1 MNPAAP
7 NNTAAPPR
15 KFDRPAPRSG
25 RPLSAW
31 RSSVLAPVA
40 AGIATLC
47 AATSVTSVVSG
58 LAWFGYLF
66 VAVLLIAATGLALR
80 SLQVPTVLVGLGQ
93 LIVLLFLITGA
104 FTTHGFLQV
113 IPGPEA
119 FGEIGT
125 TLSAAAEQIRVGLP
139 PVEGS
144 QPILCLVTIL
154 VGLVAV
160 LVDTLTV
167 SAAAPAA
174 TGLVLLCVYAVP
186 AALSEEM
193 LPWWTFLLGGAAF
206 AALLAVDGNHRHRRW
221 RTREAPGR
229 SGKPGVLS
237 APVAVVCAAIV
248 LGLFGGAITW
258 VGTVG
263 RIPFGEG
270 GNGPGAGSGG
280 FGIQPF
286 TELRGMLD
294 QGTNRELFKVRGLG
308 TDRRL
313 LRAMTLDTY
322 YPNKGWGLHDEGRS
336 QQGVPVG
343 PQLPAAPGD
352 DGSGAARKIDVE
364 PTSWRDN
371 WLPVYGAPRLI
382 DGAAN
387 GYLYDQISGT
397 VFTTRSEAP
406 PSYTEYASLRE
417 PTAPELRV
425 TPRVDDLPPRY
436 TEIARVDDRVSAKT
450 QQLVAGSSND
460 FDRATAIWRY
470 FTAQNGFVYDTKTA
484 PANDADALAD
494 FILNGKRGFCE
505 QFASAMAVMLRVA
518 GIPSRVAIGFTPGV
532 QVNDYLSISTQDAH
546 AWVEAYFGGKG
557 WVTFDPTPL
566 SDGRGIT
573 PSYLQ
578 AGAQDGN
585 QPDDTQVAP
594 STVQS
599 SAPPT
604 GVPRDAG
611 QNAQTPQGA
620 KEATGSDDWLMNF
633 ALFLAALGA
642 VALFVAS
649 LLRGLLDRGR
659 LNARRSAPRDL
670 ESIPP
675 PETEPAAGDRSEGAL
690 LVRAPAPVTAPS
702 RLQALLGWLPLLAV
716 GCWIAALGFL
726 AATVAWWL
734 GVLVVLVLLLFA
746 GPAMIR
752 EAVRR
757 RRLQR
762 ILRQQSGAADAAWD
776 ELRAE
781 CADRGL
787 PIPTSDTV
795 RVASQKLAAKH
806 HLDDEGREGLRTVIG
821 VLERSWYG
829 EDDAPQPEL
838 RPAFESLRRS
848 LRRNAPMSWKGRLF
862 PRSVFRNRD

>member
-1 MNPAAP
+1 MS
-7 NNTAAPPR
+7 TAAPPR
-15 KFDRPAPRSG
+15 KFDRPAPRPE

-66 VAVLLIAATGLALR
+66 VAVLLIGAAGLALR
-80 SLQVPTVLVGLGQ
+80 SLQAPTVLVGFGQ
-93 LIVLLFLITGA
+93 LLVLLFLITGA
-104 FTTHGFLQV
+104 FTTHGILQV

-119 FGEIGT
+119 FSEIGT
-125 TLSAAAEQIRVGLP
+125 TLSSAAEQIRVGLP

-154 VGLVAV
+154 IGLVAV

-167 SAAAPAA
+167 AAAAPAA

-206 AALLAVDGNHRHRRW
+206 AGLLAVDGNHRHRRW

-248 LGLFGGAITW
+248 LGLLGGAISW
-258 VGTVG
+258 VGTIG
-263 RIPFGEG
+263 RMPFGEG
-270 GNGPGAGSGG
+270 GNGPGAGAGG

-294 QGTNRELFKVRGLG
+294 QGSNRELFKVRGLG

-343 PQLPAAPGD
+343 PQLPPAPGD
-352 DGSGAARKIDVE
+352 DGTGTARRIDVE
-364 PTSWRDN
+364 PASWRDN
-371 WLPVYGAPRLI
+371 WLPVYGAPRVI
-382 DGAAN
+382 DGAGT

-406 PSYTEYASLRE
+406 PAYTEYASLRE
-417 PTAPELRV
+417 PTAAELRV

-436 TEIARVDDRVSAKT
+436 TQLDRVDDRVRAKT
-450 QQLVAGSSND
+450 EQLIAGASND

-470 FTAQNGFVYDTKTA
+470 FTAQQGFVYDTKTA

-505 QFASAMAVMLRVA
+505 QFASAMGVMLRVA

-532 QVNDYLSISTQDAH
+532 QVNDYLSITTQDAH
-546 AWVEAYFGGKG
+546 AWVEAYFGDKG

-578 AGAQDGN
+578 AGPQNGN

-599 SAPPT
+599 SAAPT
-604 GVPRDAG
+604 GVPRD
-611 QNAQTPQGA
+611 NEPNLPAQAA
-620 KEATGSDDWLMNF
+620 KDTSSGDDWLF
-633 ALFLAALGA
+633 DVAVALAALGA
-642 VALFVAS
+642 VALAAAA
-649 LLRGLLDRGR
+649 LLRRLLDRGR
-659 LNARRSAPRDL
+659 PRPGDGAPA
-670 ESIPP
+670 PG
-675 PETEPAAGDRSEGAL
+675 PADGDRSEGSL
-690 LVRAPAPVTAPS
+690 LVRAPAPVAAPS
-702 RLQALLGWLPLLAV
+702 RFQALAGWLPLLAV
-716 GCWIAALGFL
+716 ALWITALGLL
-726 AATVAWWL
+726 AASVVWWL
-734 GVLVVLVLLLFA
+734 GLLVVVLQLLLA
-746 GPAMIR
+746 GPALAR
-752 EAVRR
+752 EVVRR

-762 ILRQQSGAADAAWD
+762 IVQHQPGASDAAWA

-787 PIPTSDTV
+787 PIPSSDTV
-795 RVASQKLAAKH
+795 RVAGQKLAAKH
-806 HLDDEGREGLRTVIG
+806 HLDDEGRQSLRTVIG

-838 RPAFESLRRS
+838 PPAFEGLRRS
-848 LRRNAPMSWKGRLF
+848 LRRNAPLSWKGKLF
-862 PRSVFRNRD
+862 PRSIFRNRT

>member
-1 MNPAAP
+1 LS
-7 NNTAAPPR
+7 TTAPPR
-15 KFDRPAPRSG
+15 PSGASANRPAPRSQ

-31 RSSVLAPVA
+31 RASVLAPVA
-40 AGIATLC
+40 AGVATLC
-47 AATSVTSVVSG
+47 AATSVTSVVAG

-66 VAVLLIAATGLALR
+66 VAVLLIGATGLALR

-93 LIVLLFLITGA
+93 LLVLLFLVTGA
-104 FTTHGFLQV
+104 FTTHGILQI
-113 IPGPEA
+113 IPGPDSFA
-119 FGEIGT
+119 EIGT
-125 TLSAAAEQIRVGLP
+125 TLSAAAEQIRIGLP

-154 VGLVAV
+154 IGLVAV

-167 SAAAPAA
+167 AAAAPAA

-206 AALLAVDGNHRHRRW
+206 AGLLAVDGNHRHRRW

-237 APVAVVCAAIV
+237 APVAVVAAAIV

-263 RIPFGEG
+263 RIPFGNG
-270 GNGPGAGSGG
+270 GDGPGAGAGG

-294 QGTNRELFKVRGLG
+294 QGSNRELFKVRGLG

-336 QQGVPVG
+336 QQGIPVG
-343 PQLPAAPGD
+343 PQLPPAPGD
-352 DGSGAARKIDVE
+352 DGSGAARRIDVE
-364 PTSWRDN
+364 PASWRDN
-371 WLPVYGAPRLI
+371 WLPVYGAPRVI

-387 GYLYDQISGT
+387 GYLYDQVSGT
-397 VFTTRSEAP
+397 VFTTRSDVP
-406 PSYTEYASLRE
+406 PSYTEYASLKE
-417 PTAPELRV
+417 PTAQELRV
-425 TPRVDDLPPRY
+425 TPQVDDLPPRY
-436 TEIARVDDRVSAKT
+436 TEIDRVDDRVRAKT
-450 QQLVAGSSND
+450 RQLIANESND
-460 FDRATAIWRY
+460 FDRASAIWRY

-532 QVNDYLSISTQDAH
+532 PTNDYLSISTQDAH

-578 AGAQDGN
+578 AGSQDGN

-599 SAPPT
+599 SAPAT
-604 GVPRDAG
+604 GAPRDTEQNPLAPGEQQADAG
-611 QNAQTPQGA
+611 TPGWVWVLVFLLIA
-620 KEATGSDDWLMNF
+620 LAVLATIFVAASGLIHRRRADGDPAATG
-633 ALFLAALGA
+633 LGA
-642 VALFVAS
+642 V
-649 LLRGLLDRGR
+649 LR
-659 LNARRSAPRDL
+659 N
-670 ESIPP
+670 
-675 PETEPAAGDRSEGAL
+675 
-690 LVRAPAPVTAPS
+690 
-702 RLQALLGWLPLLAV
+702 WLPL
-716 GCWIAALGFL
+716 IAAVLWVAVLGVL
-726 AATVAWWL
+726 SWLVAWWFSL
-734 GVLVVLVLLLFA
+734 IVVLLLA
-746 GPAMIR
+746 GLLGPSAAR
-752 EAVRR
+752 DVGRR
-757 RRLQR
+757 RRLQEIVGR
-762 ILRQQSGAADAAWD
+762 RPGAADAAWS

-787 PIPTSDTV
+787 PIPPSDTV
-795 RVASQKLAAKH
+795 RVAGQKLAQKH

-821 VLERSWYG
+821 VVERSWYG
-829 EDDAPQPEL
+829 AEDEPDPTLP
-838 RPAFESLRRS
+838 PAFDHLRRS
-848 LRRNAPMSWKGRLF
+848 LHRNAPLSWKGRLF
-862 PRSVFRNRD
+862 PRSLFRNRD

>member
-1 MNPAAP
+1 MS
-7 NNTAAPPR
+7 TTAPPR
-15 KFDRPAPRSG
+15 PTDRPASRPG

-40 AGIATLC
+40 AGVATLC

-66 VAVLLIAATGLALR
+66 VAVLLIGAAGLALR

-93 LIVLLFLITGA
+93 LVVLLFLITGA
-104 FTTHGFLQV
+104 FTTHGILQV

-119 FGEIGT
+119 FSEIGT

-154 VGLVAV
+154 IGLVAI

-167 SAAAPAA
+167 AVAAPAA

-193 LPWWTFLLGGAAF
+193 LPWWTFLFGGAAF
-206 AALLAVDGNHRHRRW
+206 AGLLAVDGNHRHRRW

-248 LGLFGGAITW
+248 LGLLGGAITW

-263 RIPFGEG
+263 RMPFGG
-270 GNGPGAGSGG
+270 SGNGPGAGSGG

-294 QGTNRELFKVRGLG
+294 QGANRELFKVRGLG

-313 LRAMTLDTY
+313 MRAMTLDTY

-336 QQGVPVG
+336 QQGSPVG
-343 PQLPAAPGD
+343 PRLPAAPGD
-352 DGSGAARKIDVE
+352 DGTGAARKIDVE

-371 WLPVYGAPRLI
+371 WLPVYGAPRVI

-406 PSYTEYASLRE
+406 PSYTEYASLKE
-417 PTAPELRV
+417 PTAAELRV
-425 TPRVDDLPPRY
+425 TSRVDDLPPRY
-436 TEIARVDDRVSAKT
+436 TEIEQVDNRVRAKT
-450 QQLVAGSSND
+450 EQLITGASND
-460 FDRATAIWRY
+460 FDRASAIWRY
-470 FTAQNGFVYDTKTA
+470 FTAQNGFVYDTNTG

-494 FILNGKRGFCE
+494 FILNNKRGFCE

-546 AWVEAYFGGKG
+546 AWVEAYFGDKG

-578 AGAQDGN
+578 AGPQDGT

-599 SAPPT
+599 SAAPT
-604 GVPRDAG
+604 GVPRDTEP
-611 QNAQTPQGA
+611 NLPAQAA
-620 KEATGSDDWLMNF
+620 KDASGSDGWLFDF
-633 ALFLAALGA
+633 AVVLALLGAGALVVAALLRR
-642 VALFVAS
+642 LF
-649 LLRGLLDRGR
+649 DR
-659 LNARRSAPRDL
+659 RRQAAPPVPLPD
-670 ESIPP
+670 EAGPSP
-675 PETEPAAGDRSEGAL
+675 GDRSEGAL
-690 LVRAPAPVTAPS
+690 LVRAPAPTAAPS
-702 RLQALLGWLPLLAV
+702 RAQALLGWLPLLAA
-716 GCWIAALGFL
+716 GLWITALGLL

-734 GVLVVLVLLLFA
+734 GVLVVLVSLLVA
-746 GPAMIR
+746 GPAMMR

-762 ILRQQSGAADAAWD
+762 IVQQQPGAADAAWA

-787 PIPTSDTV
+787 PIPSSDTV
-795 RVASQKLAAKH
+795 RVAGQKLAAKH

-829 EDDAPQPEL
+829 EDETPQPEL
-838 RPAFESLRRS
+838 QPAFEGLRRS
-848 LRRNAPMSWKGRLF
+848 LRRNAPLSWKGRLF

>member
-1 MNPAAP
+1 MS
-7 NNTAAPPR
+7 TAAPPR
-15 KFDRPAPRSG
+15 KFERPSPRPE

-40 AGIATLC
+40 AGVATLC

-66 VAVLLIAATGLALR
+66 VAVLLIGAAGLALR
-80 SLQVPTVLVGLGQ
+80 SLQVPTILVGLGQ
-93 LIVLLFLITGA
+93 LLVLLFLITGA
-104 FTTHGFLQV
+104 FTTHGILQI

-119 FGEIGT
+119 FSEIGT

-144 QPILCLVTIL
+144 QPILCLITIL
-154 VGLVAV
+154 IGLVAV

-167 SAAAPAA
+167 AAAAPAA

-206 AALLAVDGNHRHRRW
+206 AGLLAVDGNHRHRRW

-248 LGLFGGAITW
+248 LGLLGGAVTW
-258 VGTVG
+258 VGTIG
-263 RIPFGEG
+263 RMPFGEG
-270 GNGPGAGSGG
+270 GSGPGAGSGG

-294 QGTNRELFKVRGLG
+294 QGDNRELFKVRGLG

-313 LRAMTLDTY
+313 MRAMTLDTY

-343 PQLPAAPGD
+343 PELPAAPGD
-352 DGSGAARKIDVE
+352 DGTGTARRIDVE

-371 WLPVYGAPRLI
+371 WLPVYGAPRAI
-382 DGAAN
+382 DSAAG
-387 GYLYDQISGT
+387 GYLYDQVSGT

-406 PSYTEYASLRE
+406 PAYTEYASLKE
-417 PTAPELRV
+417 PTAGELRV
-425 TPRVDDLPPRY
+425 TTPRTDDLPPRY
-436 TEIARVDDRVSAKT
+436 LQIDQVDERVRAKT
-450 QQLVAGSSND
+450 EQLISGASND
-460 FDRATAIWRY
+460 FDRASAIWRY

-484 PANDADALAD
+484 PADDTDALTD

-505 QFASAMAVMLRVA
+505 QFASAMGVMLRVA
-518 GIPSRVAIGFTPGV
+518 GIPSRVAIGFTPGT
-532 QVNDYLSISTQDAH
+532 QVNDYLSITTQDAH
-546 AWVEAYFGGKG
+546 AWVEAYFGDKG

-578 AGAQDGN
+578 AGPQNGN
-585 QPDDTQVAP
+585 QPEDTQVAP

-599 SAPPT
+599 SAAPT
-604 GVPRDAG
+604 GVPRDNEPNLPEQETKDASD
-611 QNAQTPQGA
+611 
-620 KEATGSDDWLMNF
+620 SDDWLFNI
-633 ALFLAALGA
+633 ALTLAALGA
-642 VALFVAS
+642 GALLAAA
-649 LLRGLLDRGR
+649 LLRRMLNRGR
-659 LNARRSAPRDL
+659 TPRDGTPA
-670 ESIPP
+670 SVPP
-675 PETEPAAGDRSEGAL
+675 SEGDRSEGAL
-690 LVRAPAPVTAPS
+690 LVRAPAPVAAPS
-702 RLQALLGWLPLLAV
+702 RPQALLGWLPLLAV
-716 GCWIAALGFL
+716 VLWIIAVGLL
-726 AATVAWWL
+726 AATLAWWF
-734 GVLVVLVLLLFA
+734 GVLVAVLLLAVA
-746 GPAMIR
+746 GPALVR
-752 EAVRR
+752 EVLRR

-762 ILRQQSGAADAAWD
+762 IVQQQPGAADAAWA

-795 RVASQKLAAKH
+795 RVAGQKLAAKH

-838 RPAFESLRRS
+838 PPAVEGLRRS
-848 LRRNAPMSWKGRLF
+848 LRRNAPLSWKGKLF

>member
-1 MNPAAP
+1 MSAS
-7 NNTAAPPR
+7 APPR
-15 KFDRPAPRSG
+15 PANRPSSQH
-25 RPLSAW
+25 PLSAW
-31 RSSVLAPVA
+31 RSSLLAPAA

-47 AATSVTSVVSG
+47 AATSVTSVVAG

-66 VAVLLIAATGLALR
+66 VAVLLIGATGLALR

-93 LIVLLFLITGA
+93 LLVLLFLITGA
-104 FTTHGFLQV
+104 FTTNGILQV
-113 IPGPEA
+113 IPGPDA
-119 FGEIGT
+119 FEEIGT

-154 VGLVAV
+154 IGLVAV

-167 SAAAPAA
+167 AAAAPAA

-206 AALLAVDGNHRHRRW
+206 AGLLAVDGNHRHRRW

-229 SGKPGVLS
+229 SGKQGVLS
-237 APVAVVCAAIV
+237 APVAVVSAAIV

-263 RIPFGEG
+263 RIPFGAS
-270 GNGPGAGSGG
+270 GNGAGAGSGG

-294 QGTNRELFKVRGLG
+294 QGSNRELFKVRGLG

-313 LRAMTLDTY
+313 LRAMTLDTF

-352 DGSGAARKIDVE
+352 DGTGAARKIDVE

-371 WLPVYGAPRLI
+371 WLPVFGAPRVI
-382 DGAAN
+382 DGTGN
-387 GYLYDQISGT
+387 GYLYDQVSGT
-397 VFTTRSEAP
+397 VFTTRSETP
-406 PSYTEYASLRE
+406 PSYVEYASLKE
-417 PTAPELRV
+417 PTAAELRV
-425 TPRVDDLPPRY
+425 TARVDDLPPRY
-436 TEIARVDDRVSAKT
+436 TELDRVDDRVRAKT
-450 QQLVAGSSND
+450 QQLIAGAGND
-460 FDRATAIWRY
+460 FDRASAIWRY

-518 GIPSRVAIGFTPGV
+518 GIPSRVAIGFTPGS

-546 AWVEAYFGGKG
+546 AWVEAYFGDKG

-573 PSYLQ
+573 PPYLQ
-578 AGAQDGN
+578 AGPQDGD

-599 SAPPT
+599 SAAPT
-604 GVPRDAG
+604 GVPRDTG
-611 QNAQTPQGA
+611 QNQQAQGPEQADPGTPGWVWA
-620 KEATGSDDWLMNF
+620 LVLALLALALLATVLVIAG
-633 ALFLAALGA
+633 G
-642 VALFVAS
+642 
-649 LLRGLLDRGR
+649 RRRRPDR
-659 LNARRSAPRDL
+659 
-670 ESIPP
+670 
-675 PETEPAAGDRSEGAL
+675 EPAATGLSAL
-690 LVRAPAPVTAPS
+690 LKNWLPLIAAALWV
-702 RLQALLGWLPLLAV
+702 ALLGVLTWL
-716 GCWIAALGFL
+716 
-726 AATVAWWL
+726 VAWWFSL
-734 GVLVVLVLLLFA
+734 LVVLLLA
-746 GPAMIR
+746 GLLGPSAAR
-752 EAVRR
+752 DVGRR
-757 RRLQR
+757 RRLQEIVGHR
-762 ILRQQSGAADAAWD
+762 PGAADAAWS

-787 PIPTSDTV
+787 PIPPSDTV
-795 RVASQKLAAKH
+795 RVAGQKLAAKH

-821 VLERSWYG
+821 VVERSWYG
-829 EDDAPQPEL
+829 GEGEGDPTLPS
-838 RPAFESLRRS
+838 AFDHFRRS
-848 LRRNAPMSWKGRLF
+848 LHRNAPLSWKGRLF
-862 PRSVFRNRD
+862 PKSLFRNRD

>member
-1 MNPAAP
+1 MS
-7 NNTAAPPR
+7 TSAPPR
-15 KFDRPAPRSG
+15 PSGAPANGPRRPSSQH
-25 RPLSAW
+25 PLSAW
-31 RSSVLAPVA
+31 RGSLLAPAA

-66 VAVLLIAATGLALR
+66 VAVLLIGATGLALR

-93 LIVLLFLITGA
+93 LLVLLFLITGA
-104 FTTHGFLQV
+104 FTTHGILQV

-119 FGEIGT
+119 FGEIGN

-154 VGLVAV
+154 IGLVAV

-167 SAAAPAA
+167 AAAAPAA

-206 AALLAVDGNHRHRRW
+206 AGLLAVDGNHRHRRW

-237 APVAVVCAAIV
+237 APVAVVAAAIV

-263 RIPFGEG
+263 RIPFGNG
-270 GNGPGAGSGG
+270 GDGPGAGAGG

-294 QGTNRELFKVRGLG
+294 QGANRELFKVRGLG

-322 YPNKGWGLHDEGRS
+322 YPNKGWGLHDDGRS
-336 QQGVPVG
+336 QQGVQVG

-352 DGSGAARKIDVE
+352 DGSGAARRIDVE
-364 PTSWRDN
+364 PTNWRDN
-371 WLPVYGAPRLI
+371 WLPVYGAPRVI
-382 DGAAN
+382 DGASN
-387 GYLYDQISGT
+387 GYLYDQVSGT
-397 VFTTRSEAP
+397 VFTTRSEVP
-406 PSYTEYASLRE
+406 PSYTEYASLKE
-417 PTAPELRV
+417 PTAQELRV

-436 TEIARVDDRVSAKT
+436 TQIDRVDDRVRAKT
-450 QQLVAGSSND
+450 QQLIAGSSND
-460 FDRATAIWRY
+460 FDRASAIWRY

-484 PANDADALAD
+484 PANDSDALAD

-532 QVNDYLSISTQDAH
+532 QVNDYLSITTQDAH

-578 AGAQDGN
+578 AGTEGGN

-599 SAPPT
+599 SAAPT
-604 GVPRDAG
+604 GVPRDTEQNQQAQGPQATDEGTPFFVWVLVLALVALALVATVLVLAG
-611 QNAQTPQGA
+611 GRRRRPDREPAS
-620 KEATGSDDWLMNF
+620 TG
-633 ALFLAALGA
+633 LGA
-642 VALFVAS
+642 VLK
-649 LLRGLLDRGR
+649 
-659 LNARRSAPRDL
+659 N
-670 ESIPP
+670 
-675 PETEPAAGDRSEGAL
+675 
-690 LVRAPAPVTAPS
+690 
-702 RLQALLGWLPLLAV
+702 WLPL
-716 GCWIAALGFL
+716 IAAALWVAVLGVL
-726 AATVAWWL
+726 TWLVAWWFSL
-734 GVLVVLVLLLFA
+734 IVVLLLA
-746 GPAMIR
+746 GLLGPSAAR
-752 EAVRR
+752 DVGRR
-757 RRLQR
+757 RRLQEIVGQR
-762 ILRQQSGAADAAWD
+762 PGAADAAWS

-787 PIPTSDTV
+787 PIPPSDTV
-795 RVASQKLAAKH
+795 RVAGQKLAAKH

-821 VLERSWYG
+821 VVERSWYG
-829 EDDAPQPEL
+829 ADGEPDPTLP
-838 RPAFESLRRS
+838 PAFDHLRRS
-848 LRRNAPMSWKGRLF
+848 LHRNAPLSWKGRLF
-862 PRSVFRNRD
+862 PKSLFRTRD

>member
-1 MNPAAP
+1 MS
-7 NNTAAPPR
+7 TAAPPR
-15 KFDRPAPRSG
+15 KFERPAPRPE

-31 RSSVLAPVA
+31 RSSILAPVA
-40 AGIATLC
+40 AGVATLC

-66 VAVLLIAATGLALR
+66 VAVLLIGATGLALR
-80 SLQVPTVLVGLGQ
+80 SLQVPTVLVGFGQ
-93 LIVLLFLITGA
+93 LLVLLFLVTGA
-104 FTTHGFLQV
+104 FTTHGILQV

-119 FGEIGT
+119 FSEIGT

-154 VGLVAV
+154 IGLVAV

-167 SAAAPAA
+167 AAAAPAA

-186 AALSEEM
+186 AALSGEM

-229 SGKPGVLS
+229 SGKPAVLS

-248 LGLFGGAITW
+248 LGLLGGAITW

-263 RIPFGEG
+263 RMPFGDG
-270 GNGPGAGSGG
+270 GNGPGTGSGG

-294 QGTNRELFKVRGLG
+294 QGSNRELFKVRGLG

-313 LRAMTLDTY
+313 LRAMTLDTF

-336 QQGVPVG
+336 QQGIPVG
-343 PQLPAAPGD
+343 PQLPPAPGD
-352 DGSGAARKIDVE
+352 DGTGTARRIDVE

-371 WLPVYGAPRLI
+371 WLPVYGAPRVI
-382 DGAAN
+382 DGA
-387 GYLYDQISGT
+387 GTSYLYDQVSGT
-397 VFTTRSEAP
+397 VFTTRSESP
-406 PSYTEYASLRE
+406 PAYTEYASLKE
-417 PTAPELRV
+417 PTAAELRV
-425 TPRVDDLPPRY
+425 TSRADDLPPRY
-436 TEIARVDDRVSAKT
+436 LQIDQVDQRVRTKTEQLIAGA
-450 QQLVAGSSND
+450 SND
-460 FDRATAIWRY
+460 FDRASAIWRY
-470 FTAQNGFVYDTKTA
+470 FTAQQGFVYDTKTA

-494 FILNGKRGFCE
+494 FILKGKRGFCE

-532 QVNDYLSISTQDAH
+532 QVNDYLSITTQDAH
-546 AWVEAYFGGKG
+546 AWVEAYFGDKG

-578 AGAQDGN
+578 AGPQNGN

-599 SAPPT
+599 SAAPT
-604 GVPRDAG
+604 GVPRD
-611 QNAQTPQGA
+611 NEPNLPPQAA
-620 KEATGSDDWLMNF
+620 KDTSGGDDWLFNI
-633 ALFLAALGA
+633 ALALAALGA
-642 VALFVAS
+642 AALIAAA
-649 LLRGLLDRGR
+649 LLRRVLNPGR
-659 LNARRSAPRDL
+659 AGPAP
-670 ESIPP
+670 SSGS
-675 PETEPAAGDRSEGAL
+675 AAGDRSEGSL
-690 LVRAPAPVTAPS
+690 LVRAPAAAPS
-702 RLQALLGWLPLLAV
+702 RFQALLGWLPLVAAGLWIIAV
-716 GCWIAALGFL
+716 GLL

-734 GVLVVLVLLLFA
+734 GLVVVVLLLAAA
-746 GPAMIR
+746 GPALAR

-762 ILRQQSGAADAAWD
+762 IVQQQSGAADAAWA

-787 PIPTSDTV
+787 PIPSSDTV

-806 HLDDEGREGLRTVIG
+806 HLDDEGRESLRTVIG

-829 EDDAPQPEL
+829 EDDAPQPDL
-838 RPAFESLRRS
+838 PPAFDGLRRS
-848 LRRNAPMSWKGRLF
+848 LRRNAPLSWKGKLF

>member
-1 MNPAAP
+1 MS
-7 NNTAAPPR
+7 TAAPPR
-15 KFDRPAPRSG
+15 KSERPAPRPE

-31 RSSVLAPVA
+31 RSSILAPTA
-40 AGIATLC
+40 AGVATLC

-66 VAVLLIAATGLALR
+66 VAVLLIGAAGLALR
-80 SLQVPTVLVGLGQ
+80 SLQVPTVLVGFGQ
-93 LIVLLFLITGA
+93 LLVLLFLITGA
-104 FTTHGFLQV
+104 FTTHGILQV

-119 FGEIGT
+119 FSEIGT

-154 VGLVAV
+154 IGLVAV

-167 SAAAPAA
+167 AAAAPAA

-186 AALSEEM
+186 AALSEDM

-206 AALLAVDGNHRHRRW
+206 AGLLAVDGNHRHQRW

-248 LGLFGGAITW
+248 LGLLGGAITW

-263 RIPFGEG
+263 RMPFGDG

-294 QGTNRELFKVRGLG
+294 QGSNRELFKVRGLG

-343 PQLPAAPGD
+343 PQLPPAPGD
-352 DGSGAARKIDVE
+352 DGTGTARRIDVE

-371 WLPVYGAPRLI
+371 WLPVYGAPRVI
-382 DGAAN
+382 DGAAD

-406 PSYTEYASLRE
+406 PAYTEYASLRE
-417 PTAPELRV
+417 PTAAELRV

-436 TEIARVDDRVSAKT
+436 TQIDQVDERVRTKT
-450 QQLVAGSSND
+450 QQLITGASND
-460 FDRATAIWRY
+460 FDRASAIWRY

-494 FILNGKRGFCE
+494 FILKGKRGFCE

-532 QVNDYLSISTQDAH
+532 PVNDYLSISTQDAH

-578 AGAQDGN
+578 AGPQNGN

-599 SAPPT
+599 SAAPT
-604 GVPRDAG
+604 GAPRDTEP
-611 QNAQTPQGA
+611 NVPAQTA
-620 KEATGSDDWLMNF
+620 KDASGSDDWLF
-633 ALFLAALGA
+633 TIALALAALGA
-642 VALFVAS
+642 AALIAAT
-649 LLRGLLDRGR
+649 LLRRLLPDSR
-659 LNARRSAPRDL
+659 APA
-670 ESIPP
+670 PP
-675 PETEPAAGDRSEGAL
+675 QPDRSEGDL
-690 LVRAPAPVTAPS
+690 LVRAPAPVAAPS
-702 RLQALLGWLPLLAV
+702 RPRALLGWLPLAAV
-716 GCWIAALGFL
+716 TLWIVALGLL

-734 GVLVVLVLLLFA
+734 GVLVVLLLLLVA
-746 GPAMIR
+746 GPALAR
-752 EAVRR
+752 EVVRR
-757 RRLQR
+757 RRLQK
-762 ILRQQSGAADAAWD
+762 IVQHQPAAADAAWA

-787 PIPTSDTV
+787 PIPDSDTV
-795 RVASQKLAAKH
+795 RVAGQKLAAKH
-806 HLDDEGREGLRTVIG
+806 HLDDEGRADLRTVIG
-821 VLERSWYG
+821 ALERSWYG
-829 EDDAPQPEL
+829 GDETPQPEL
-838 RPAFESLRRS
+838 PPAFEGLRRS
-848 LRRNAPMSWKGRLF
+848 LRRNAPLSWKGKLF
-862 PRSVFRNRD
+862 PRSVFRNRT

>member
-1 MNPAAP
+1 MS
-7 NNTAAPPR
+7 TTAPPR
-15 KFDRPAPRSG
+15 PSGSAATPSRRPASQH
-25 RPLSAW
+25 PLSAW
-31 RSSVLAPVA
+31 RGSLLAPAA

-93 LIVLLFLITGA
+93 LVVLLFLITGA
-104 FTTHGFLQV
+104 FTTHGILQV

-154 VGLVAV
+154 IGLVAV

-167 SAAAPAA
+167 AAAAPAA

-206 AALLAVDGNHRHRRW
+206 AGLLAVDGNHRHRRW

-237 APVAVVCAAIV
+237 APVAVVAAAIV

-263 RIPFGEG
+263 RIPFGNG
-270 GNGPGAGSGG
+270 GDGPGAGSGG

-343 PQLPAAPGD
+343 PQLPPAPGD
-352 DGSGAARKIDVE
+352 DGTGAARRIDVE
-364 PTSWRDN
+364 PASWRDN
-371 WLPVYGAPRLI
+371 WLPVYGAPRVI

-387 GYLYDQISGT
+387 GYLYDQVSGT
-397 VFTTRSEAP
+397 VFTTRSEVP
-406 PSYTEYASLRE
+406 PAYTEYASLKE
-417 PTAPELRV
+417 PTAQELRA

-436 TEIARVDDRVSAKT
+436 TQLDRVDDRVRAKT
-450 QQLVAGSSND
+450 EQLITGASND
-460 FDRATAIWRY
+460 FDRASAIWRY

-532 QVNDYLSISTQDAH
+532 QVNDYLSITTQDAH

-578 AGAQDGN
+578 AGTQDGN

-599 SAPPT
+599 SAAPT
-604 GVPRDAG
+604 GAPRDTE
-611 QNAQTPQGA
+611 QNQQAQGPQATDEGTPFFVWLLVLVLVALAVLATVLVVVGGRRSRPDREA
-620 KEATGSDDWLMNF
+620 AATG
-633 ALFLAALGA
+633 LGA
-642 VALFVAS
+642 VLK
-649 LLRGLLDRGR
+649 
-659 LNARRSAPRDL
+659 N
-670 ESIPP
+670 
-675 PETEPAAGDRSEGAL
+675 
-690 LVRAPAPVTAPS
+690 
-702 RLQALLGWLPLLAV
+702 WLPL
-716 GCWIAALGFL
+716 IAAALWVAVLGVL
-726 AATVAWWL
+726 TWLVAWWFSL
-734 GVLVVLVLLLFA
+734 IVVLLLA
-746 GPAMIR
+746 GLLGPSAAR
-752 EAVRR
+752 DVGRR
-757 RRLQR
+757 RRLQEIVAQR
-762 ILRQQSGAADAAWD
+762 PGAADAAWS

-787 PIPTSDTV
+787 PIPPSDTV
-795 RVASQKLAAKH
+795 RVAGQKLAAKH
-806 HLDDEGREGLRTVIG
+806 HLDDEGRDGLRTVIG
-821 VLERSWYG
+821 VVEKSWYG
-829 EDDAPQPEL
+829 EDGEPDPTLPS
-838 RPAFESLRRS
+838 AFDHLRRS
-848 LRRNAPMSWKGRLF
+848 LHRNAPLSWKGRLF
-862 PRSVFRNRD
+862 PKSLFRGRD

>member
-1 MNPAAP
+1 MS
-7 NNTAAPPR
+7 TAAPPR
-15 KFDRPAPRSG
+15 KFDRPAPRPE

-31 RSSVLAPVA
+31 RSSILAPVA
-40 AGIATLC
+40 AGVATLC

-66 VAVLLIAATGLALR
+66 VAVLLIGAAGLALR
-80 SLQVPTVLVGLGQ
+80 SLQVPTVLVGFGQ
-93 LIVLLFLITGA
+93 LLVLLFLITGA
-104 FTTHGFLQV
+104 FTTHGILQV

-119 FGEIGT
+119 FSEIGT

-154 VGLVAV
+154 IGLVAV

-167 SAAAPAA
+167 AAAAPAA

-206 AALLAVDGNHRHRRW
+206 AGLLAVDGNHRHQRW

-248 LGLFGGAITW
+248 LGLLGGAITW

-263 RIPFGEG
+263 RMPFGEG

-294 QGTNRELFKVRGLG
+294 QGANRELFKVRGLG

-313 LRAMTLDTY
+313 MRAMTLDTY

-343 PQLPAAPGD
+343 PQLPPAPGD
-352 DGSGAARKIDVE
+352 DGTGTARRIDVE

-371 WLPVYGAPRLI
+371 WLPVYGAPRVI
-382 DGAAN
+382 DGAAS
-387 GYLYDQISGT
+387 GYLYDQVSGT

-406 PSYTEYASLRE
+406 PAYTEYASLKE
-417 PTAPELRV
+417 PTAAELRV
-425 TPRVDDLPPRY
+425 TARVDDLPPRY
-436 TEIARVDDRVSAKT
+436 TQIDQVDQRVRAKT
-450 QQLVAGSSND
+450 EQLITGATND
-460 FDRATAIWRY
+460 FDRASAIWRY
-470 FTAQNGFVYDTKTA
+470 FTAQQGFVYDTKTA

-532 QVNDYLSISTQDAH
+532 QVNDYLSVTTQDAH
-546 AWVEAYFGGKG
+546 AWVEAYFGDKG

-578 AGAQDGN
+578 AGPQNGN

-599 SAPPT
+599 SAAPT
-604 GVPRDAG
+604 GVPRD
-611 QNAQTPQGA
+611 NEPNLPAQTA
-620 KEATGSDDWLMNF
+620 KDASDGDDWLF
-633 ALFLAALGA
+633 DLALVLAALGTA
-642 VALFVAS
+642 GLIAAS
-649 LLRGLLDRGR
+649 VLRRVSGGGR
-659 LNARRSAPRDL
+659 PRAPA
-670 ESIPP
+670 SGP
-675 PETEPAAGDRSEGAL
+675 PEADRSEGAL
-690 LVRAPAPVTAPS
+690 LVRAPALVAAPS

-716 GCWIAALGFL
+716 GLWITAIGLL

-734 GVLVVLVLLLFA
+734 GVLAVVLQLLAA
-746 GPAMIR
+746 GPALAR
-752 EAVRR
+752 ETLRR

-762 ILRQQSGAADAAWD
+762 IVQQQPGAADAAWA

-787 PIPTSDTV
+787 PIPSSDTV
-795 RVASQKLAAKH
+795 RVAGQKLAAKH
-806 HLDDEGREGLRTVIG
+806 HLDEDGRDGLRTVIG

-829 EDDAPQPEL
+829 GDDAPQPEL
-838 RPAFESLRRS
+838 PPAFEGLRRS
-848 LRRNAPMSWKGRLF
+848 LRRNAPLSWKGKLF

>member
-1 MNPAAP
+1 MS
-7 NNTAAPPR
+7 TAAPPR
-15 KFDRPAPRSG
+15 PSATPPRRPASQH
-25 RPLSAW
+25 PLSAW
-31 RSSVLAPVA
+31 RGSLLAPSA

-93 LIVLLFLITGA
+93 LLVLLFLITGA
-104 FTTHGFLQV
+104 FTTHGILQV

-119 FGEIGT
+119 FGEIGN

-167 SAAAPAA
+167 AAAAPAA

-206 AALLAVDGNHRHRRW
+206 AGLLAVDGNHRHRRW

-229 SGKPGVLS
+229 SGKPAVLS
-237 APVAVVCAAIV
+237 APVAVVAAAIV

-263 RIPFGEG
+263 RIPFGTSG
-270 GNGPGAGSGG
+270 DGAGAGSGG

-294 QGTNRELFKVRGLG
+294 QGSNRELFKVRGLG

-343 PQLPAAPGD
+343 PQLPPAPGD
-352 DGSGAARKIDVE
+352 DGTGSARRIDVE
-364 PTSWRDN
+364 PASWRDN
-371 WLPVYGAPRLI
+371 WLPVYGAPRMI
-382 DGAAN
+382 DGATN
-387 GYLYDQISGT
+387 GYLYDQVSGT
-397 VFTTRSEAP
+397 VFTTRSEVP
-406 PSYTEYASLRE
+406 PAYTEYASLKE

-425 TPRVDDLPPRY
+425 TPQVDDLPPRY
-436 TEIARVDDRVSAKT
+436 TQIDRVDDRVRAKT
-450 QQLVAGSSND
+450 QQLIAGESND
-460 FDRATAIWRY
+460 FDRASAIWRY

-578 AGAQDGN
+578 AGTEDGN

-599 SAPPT
+599 SAAPT
-604 GVPRDAG
+604 G
-611 QNAQTPQGA
+611 
-620 KEATGSDDWLMNF
+620 
-633 ALFLAALGA
+633 
-642 VALFVAS
+642 
-649 LLRGLLDRGR
+649 
-659 LNARRSAPRDL
+659 APRDTDQNPQAQGQEATDEGTPTL
-670 ESIPP
+670 VWVLVGALVALALVTTVLVVAGGRRRRPDRA
-675 PETEPAAGDRSEGAL
+675 PAASGFGAL
-690 LVRAPAPVTAPS
+690 LKN
-702 RLQALLGWLPLLAV
+702 WLPL
-716 GCWIAALGFL
+716 IAAALWVAVLGVL
-726 AATVAWWL
+726 TWLVAWWFSL
-734 GVLVVLVLLLFA
+734 IVVLLLA
-746 GPAMIR
+746 GLLGPSAAR
-752 EAVRR
+752 DVGRR
-757 RRLQR
+757 RRLQEIVAQR
-762 ILRQQSGAADAAWD
+762 PGAADAAWS

-787 PIPTSDTV
+787 PIPPSDTV
-795 RVASQKLAAKH
+795 RVAGQKLAAKH
-806 HLDDEGREGLRTVIG
+806 HLDDEGRDGLRTVIG
-821 VLERSWYG
+821 VVEKSWYG
-829 EDDAPQPEL
+829 EDGVGDPTLPS
-838 RPAFESLRRS
+838 AFDHLRRS
-848 LRRNAPMSWKGRLF
+848 LHRNAPLSWKGRLF
-862 PRSVFRNRD
+862 PKSLFRNRD

>member
-1 MNPAAP
+1 MS
-7 NNTAAPPR
+7 TSAPPR
-15 KFDRPAPRSG
+15 PSGAPANGPRRPSSQH
-25 RPLSAW
+25 PLSAW
-31 RSSVLAPVA
+31 RGSLLAPAA

-66 VAVLLIAATGLALR
+66 VAVLLIGATGLALR

-93 LIVLLFLITGA
+93 LLVLLFLITGA
-104 FTTHGFLQV
+104 FTTHGILQV

-119 FGEIGT
+119 FGEIGS

-154 VGLVAV
+154 IGLVAV

-167 SAAAPAA
+167 AAAAPAA

-193 LPWWTFLLGGAAF
+193 LPWWTFLLGAAAF
-206 AALLAVDGNHRHRRW
+206 AGLLAVDGNHRHRRW

-237 APVAVVCAAIV
+237 APVAVVAAAIV

-263 RIPFGEG
+263 RIPFGNG
-270 GNGPGAGSGG
+270 GDGPGAGAGG

-294 QGTNRELFKVRGLG
+294 QGANRELFKVRGLG

-322 YPNKGWGLHDEGRS
+322 YPNKGWGLHDDGRS
-336 QQGVPVG
+336 QQGVQVG

-352 DGSGAARKIDVE
+352 DGSGAARRIDVE
-364 PTSWRDN
+364 PTNWRDN
-371 WLPVYGAPRLI
+371 WLPVYGAPRVI
-382 DGAAN
+382 DGASN
-387 GYLYDQISGT
+387 GYLYDQVSGT
-397 VFTTRSEAP
+397 VFTTRSEVP
-406 PSYTEYASLRE
+406 PSYTEYASLKE
-417 PTAPELRV
+417 PTAQELRV

-436 TEIARVDDRVSAKT
+436 TQIDRVDDRVRAKT
-450 QQLVAGSSND
+450 QQLIAGSSND
-460 FDRATAIWRY
+460 FDRASAIWRY

-484 PANDADALAD
+484 PANDSDALAD

-532 QVNDYLSISTQDAH
+532 QVNDYLSITTQDAH

-578 AGAQDGN
+578 AGTEGGN

-599 SAPPT
+599 SAAPT
-604 GVPRDAG
+604 GVPRDTEQNQQAQGPQATDEGTPFFVWVLVLALVALALVATVLVLAG
-611 QNAQTPQGA
+611 GRRRRPDREPAS
-620 KEATGSDDWLMNF
+620 TG
-633 ALFLAALGA
+633 LGA
-642 VALFVAS
+642 VLK
-649 LLRGLLDRGR
+649 
-659 LNARRSAPRDL
+659 N
-670 ESIPP
+670 
-675 PETEPAAGDRSEGAL
+675 
-690 LVRAPAPVTAPS
+690 
-702 RLQALLGWLPLLAV
+702 WLPL
-716 GCWIAALGFL
+716 IAAALWVAVLGVL
-726 AATVAWWL
+726 TWLVAWWFSL
-734 GVLVVLVLLLFA
+734 IVVLLLA
-746 GPAMIR
+746 GLLGPSAAR
-752 EAVRR
+752 DVGRR
-757 RRLQR
+757 RRLQEIVGQR
-762 ILRQQSGAADAAWD
+762 PGAADAAWS

-787 PIPTSDTV
+787 PIPPSDTV
-795 RVASQKLAAKH
+795 RVAGQKLAAKH

-821 VLERSWYG
+821 VVERSWYG
-829 EDDAPQPEL
+829 ADDEPDPTL
-838 RPAFESLRRS
+838 PPAFDHLRRS
-848 LRRNAPMSWKGRLF
+848 LHRNAPLSWKGRLF
-862 PRSVFRNRD
+862 PKSLFRTRD

>member
-1 MNPAAP
+1 MS
-7 NNTAAPPR
+7 TAAPPR
-15 KFDRPAPRSG
+15 KFDRPAPRPE

-40 AGIATLC
+40 AGVATLC
-47 AATSVTSVVSG
+47 AATSVTSVVTG

-66 VAVLLIAATGLALR
+66 VAVLLIGASGLALR
-80 SLQVPTVLVGLGQ
+80 SLQVPTVLVGFGQ
-93 LIVLLFLITGA
+93 LLVLLFLITGA
-104 FTTHGFLQV
+104 FTTHGILQV

-119 FGEIGT
+119 FSEIGT
-125 TLSAAAEQIRVGLP
+125 TLSTAAEQIRVGLP

-154 VGLVAV
+154 IGLVAV

-167 SAAAPAA
+167 AAAAPAA

-206 AALLAVDGNHRHRRW
+206 AGLLAVDGNHRHRRW
-221 RTREAPGR
+221 RTREAPGS

-248 LGLFGGAITW
+248 LGLLGGAISW
-258 VGTVG
+258 VGTIG
-263 RIPFGEG
+263 RMPFGEG

-294 QGTNRELFKVRGLG
+294 QGANRELFKVRGLG

-313 LRAMTLDTY
+313 MRVMTLDTY

-343 PQLPAAPGD
+343 PQLPPAPGD
-352 DGSGAARKIDVE
+352 DGTGTARRIDVE

-371 WLPVYGAPRLI
+371 WLPVYGAPRVI

-397 VFTTRSEAP
+397 VFTTRSETP
-406 PSYTEYASLRE
+406 PAYTEYASLKE
-417 PTAPELRV
+417 PTAAELRV
-425 TPRVDDLPPRY
+425 TSRVDDLPPRY
-436 TEIARVDDRVSAKT
+436 SQLDRVDDRVRAKT
-450 QQLVAGSSND
+450 QQLIAGGAND
-460 FDRATAIWRY
+460 FDRASAIWRY

-532 QVNDYLSISTQDAH
+532 QVNDYLTITTQDAH
-546 AWVEAYFGGKG
+546 AWVEAYFGDKG

-578 AGAQDGN
+578 AGPQNGN

-599 SAPPT
+599 SAAPT
-604 GVPRDAG
+604 GVPRDHEA
-611 QNAQTPQGA
+611 NAPAQTA
-620 KEATGSDDWLMNF
+620 KDASDGDGWLF
-633 ALFLAALGA
+633 DLALVLAALGA
-642 VALFVAS
+642 GTLLVAA
-649 LLRGLLDRGR
+649 LLRRTLGRGR
-659 LNARRSAPRDL
+659 GRPADGA
-670 ESIPP
+670 PP
-675 PETEPAAGDRSEGAL
+675 PGPPDGDRSEGAL
-690 LVRAPAPVTAPS
+690 LVRATAPVAAPS

-716 GCWIAALGFL
+716 GLWITALGLL

-734 GVLVVLVLLLFA
+734 GVLVVVLQLAAA
-746 GPAMIR
+746 GPALLR
-752 EAVRR
+752 EVVRR

-762 ILRQQSGAADAAWD
+762 IVQHQPGAADAAWA

-787 PIPTSDTV
+787 PIPSSDTV
-795 RVASQKLAAKH
+795 RVAGQKLAAKH
-806 HLDDEGREGLRTVIG
+806 HLDDEGREDLRTVIG

-829 EDDAPQPEL
+829 EDDAAQPDL
-838 RPAFESLRRS
+838 PPAFEGLRRS
-848 LRRNAPMSWKGRLF
+848 LRRNAPLSWKGRLF

>member
-1 MNPAAP
+1 MS
-7 NNTAAPPR
+7 TAAPPR
-15 KFDRPAPRSG
+15 PSATPPRRPSSQH
-25 RPLSAW
+25 PLSAW
-31 RSSVLAPVA
+31 RGSLLAPAA

-93 LIVLLFLITGA
+93 LLVLLFLITGA
-104 FTTHGFLQV
+104 FTTHGILQV

-119 FGEIGT
+119 FGEIGS

-206 AALLAVDGNHRHRRW
+206 AGLLAVDGNHRHRRW

-237 APVAVVCAAIV
+237 APVAVVAAAIV

-263 RIPFGEG
+263 RIPFGNG
-270 GNGPGAGSGG
+270 GDGPGAGAGG

-294 QGTNRELFKVRGLG
+294 QGSNRELFKVRGLG

-343 PQLPAAPGD
+343 PQLPPAPGD
-352 DGSGAARKIDVE
+352 DGSGAARRIDVE
-364 PTSWRDN
+364 PASWRDN
-371 WLPVYGAPRLI
+371 WLPVYGAPRVI

-387 GYLYDQISGT
+387 GYLYDQVSGT
-397 VFTTRSEAP
+397 VFTTRSEVP
-406 PSYTEYASLRE
+406 PSYTEYASLKE
-417 PTAPELRV
+417 PTAGELRV
-425 TPRVDDLPPRY
+425 TPQVDDLPPRY
-436 TEIARVDDRVSAKT
+436 LQIDRVDDRVRAKT
-450 QQLVAGSSND
+450 QQLIAAESND
-460 FDRATAIWRY
+460 FDRASAIWRY

-532 QVNDYLSISTQDAH
+532 PVNDYLSISTQDAH
-546 AWVEAYFGGKG
+546 AWVEAYFGDRG

-578 AGAQDGN
+578 AGTQDGN

-599 SAPPT
+599 SAAPT
-604 GVPRDAG
+604 G
-611 QNAQTPQGA
+611 
-620 KEATGSDDWLMNF
+620 
-633 ALFLAALGA
+633 
-642 VALFVAS
+642 
-649 LLRGLLDRGR
+649 
-659 LNARRSAPRDL
+659 APRDT
-670 ESIPP
+670 EQNQQAQDQQAADEGPP
-675 PETEPAAGDRSEGAL
+675 GWVWVLVVALVVLALAATILVVAGGRRRRPDREPASTGFAAL
-690 LVRAPAPVTAPS
+690 LRN
-702 RLQALLGWLPLLAV
+702 WLPL
-716 GCWIAALGFL
+716 IAAALWVAVLGVL
-726 AATVAWWL
+726 TWLVAWWFSL
-734 GVLVVLVLLLFA
+734 IVVLLLA
-746 GPAMIR
+746 GLLGPSAAR
-752 EAVRR
+752 DVGRR
-757 RRLQR
+757 RRLQEIVAQR
-762 ILRQQSGAADAAWD
+762 PGAADAAWS

-787 PIPTSDTV
+787 PIPPSDTV
-795 RVASQKLAAKH
+795 RVAGQKLAAKH
-806 HLDDEGREGLRTVIG
+806 HLDDEGRDGLRTVIG
-821 VLERSWYG
+821 VVEKSWYG
-829 EDDAPQPEL
+829 EDGQADPTLP
-838 RPAFESLRRS
+838 PAFDHLRRS
-848 LRRNAPMSWKGRLF
+848 LHRNAPLSWKGRLF
-862 PRSVFRNRD
+862 PKSLFRNRD

>member
-1 MNPAAP
+1 MS
-7 NNTAAPPR
+7 TAAPPR
-15 KFDRPAPRSG
+15 PSSAPPRRPASQH
-25 RPLSAW
+25 PLSAW
-31 RSSVLAPVA
+31 RGSLLAPAA

-93 LIVLLFLITGA
+93 LLVLLFLITGA
-104 FTTHGFLQV
+104 FTTHGILQV

-119 FGEIGT
+119 FGEIGN
-125 TLSAAAEQIRVGLP
+125 TLSSAAEQIRIGLP

-144 QPILCLVTIL
+144 QPILCLITIL
-154 VGLVAV
+154 IGLVAV

-167 SAAAPAA
+167 AAAAPAA

-206 AALLAVDGNHRHRRW
+206 AGLLAVDGNHRHQRW

-237 APVAVVCAAIV
+237 APVAVVAAAIV

-263 RIPFGEG
+263 RIPFGAG
-270 GNGPGAGSGG
+270 GDGPGAGSGG

-294 QGTNRELFKVRGLG
+294 QGSNRELFKVRGLG

-343 PQLPAAPGD
+343 PQLPPAPGD
-352 DGSGAARKIDVE
+352 DGSGAARRIDVE

-371 WLPVYGAPRLI
+371 WLPVYGAPRVI
-382 DGAAN
+382 DGATN
-387 GYLYDQISGT
+387 GYLYDQVSGT
-397 VFTTRSEAP
+397 VFTTRSETP
-406 PSYTEYASLRE
+406 PVYVEYASLKE

-425 TPRVDDLPPRY
+425 TSRVDDLPPRY
-436 TEIARVDDRVSAKT
+436 TQIDRVDDRVRAKT
-450 QQLVAGSSND
+450 QQLVGGASND
-460 FDRATAIWRY
+460 FDRASAIWRY
-470 FTAQNGFVYDTKTA
+470 FTAQNGFVYDTRTA

-518 GIPSRVAIGFTPGV
+518 GIPSRVAIGFTPGN

-546 AWVEAYFGGKG
+546 AWVEAYFGDKG

-578 AGAQDGN
+578 AGTQGG
-585 QPDDTQVAP
+585 QTPDDTQIAP

-599 SAPPT
+599 SAAPT
-604 GVPRDAG
+604 GAPRDTE
-611 QNAQTPQGA
+611 QNTAQQDP
-620 KEATGSDDWLMNF
+620 KEATGSDDWLTTLAITL
-633 ALFLAALGA
+633 ALLGL
-642 VALFVAS
+642 VALIVATVLRR
-649 LLRGLLDRGR
+649 LLGGGR
-659 LNARRSAPRDL
+659 NGRRA
-670 ESIPP
+670 PP
-675 PETEPAAGDRSEGAL
+675 PEHESLPAAEDRSEGSL
-690 LVRAPAPVTAPS
+690 LVRAPAPVAAPS
-702 RLQALLGWLPLLAV
+702 KVQAVLGWLPLLAV
-716 GCWIAALGFL
+716 GFWIAALGFL

-734 GVLVVLVLLLFA
+734 GLIVVVLLLLVA
-746 GPAMIR
+746 GPAMAR
-752 EAVRR
+752 EVVRR

-762 ILRQQSGAADAAWD
+762 IDQHQPGAADAAWA

-781 CADRGL
+781 CADRNL

-795 RVASQKLAAKH
+795 RVAGQKLAAKH
-806 HLDDEGREGLRTVIG
+806 HLDDEGRDGLRTVIG

-829 EDDAPQPEL
+829 EDDGSQPEL
-838 RPAFESLRRS
+838 PPAFEGVRRS
-848 LRRNAPMSWKGRLF
+848 LRRNAPLSWKGRLF

>member
-1 MNPAAP
+1 MS
-7 NNTAAPPR
+7 TEAPPR
-15 KFDRPAPRSG
+15 PAKRPSSQH
-25 RPLSAW
+25 PLSAW
-31 RSSVLAPVA
+31 RGSLLAPSA

-93 LIVLLFLITGA
+93 LLVLLFLITGA
-104 FTTHGFLQV
+104 FTTHGILQV

-119 FGEIGT
+119 FGEIGS

-167 SAAAPAA
+167 AAAAPAA

-206 AALLAVDGNHRHRRW
+206 AGLLAVDGNHRHRRW

-229 SGKPGVLS
+229 SGKPAVLS
-237 APVAVVCAAIV
+237 APVAVVAAAIV
-248 LGLFGGAITW
+248 LGLFGGAISW

-263 RIPFGEG
+263 RIPFGNG
-270 GNGPGAGSGG
+270 GDGPGAGSGG

-294 QGTNRELFKVRGLG
+294 QGANRELFKVRGLG

-343 PQLPAAPGD
+343 PQLPPAPGD
-352 DGSGAARKIDVE
+352 DGSGAARRIDVE
-364 PTSWRDN
+364 PASWRDN
-371 WLPVYGAPRLI
+371 WLPVYGAPRMI

-387 GYLYDQISGT
+387 GYLYDQVSGT
-397 VFTTRSEAP
+397 VFTTRSEVP
-406 PSYTEYASLRE
+406 PTYTEYASLKE
-417 PTAPELRV
+417 PTAGELRV

-436 TEIARVDDRVSAKT
+436 TQIDRVDDRVRAKT
-450 QQLVAGSSND
+450 QQLIANESND
-460 FDRATAIWRY
+460 FDRASAIWRY

-518 GIPSRVAIGFTPGV
+518 GIPSRVAIGFTPGA

-546 AWVEAYFGGKG
+546 AWVEAYFGDKG

-578 AGAQDGN
+578 AGTQDGN

-599 SAPPT
+599 SAAPT
-604 GVPRDAG
+604 G
-611 QNAQTPQGA
+611 
-620 KEATGSDDWLMNF
+620 
-633 ALFLAALGA
+633 
-642 VALFVAS
+642 
-649 LLRGLLDRGR
+649 
-659 LNARRSAPRDL
+659 APRDTEQNPQAQGQEAADEGTPTWL
-670 ESIPP
+670 WVLVVALVALALVATVLVVAGGRRGRPDR
-675 PETEPAAGDRSEGAL
+675 EPAAAGLGAML
-690 LVRAPAPVTAPS
+690 KN
-702 RLQALLGWLPLLAV
+702 WLPL
-716 GCWIAALGFL
+716 IAAALWVAVLGVL
-726 AATVAWWL
+726 TWLVAWWFSL
-734 GVLVVLVLLLFA
+734 IVVLLLA
-746 GPAMIR
+746 GLLGPSAAR
-752 EAVRR
+752 DVGRR
-757 RRLQR
+757 RRLQEIVGQR
-762 ILRQQSGAADAAWD
+762 PGAADAAWS

-787 PIPTSDTV
+787 PIPPSDTV
-795 RVASQKLAAKH
+795 RVAGQKLAAKH
-806 HLDDEGREGLRTVIG
+806 HLDDEGRDGLRTVIG
-821 VLERSWYG
+821 VVEKSWYG
-829 EDDAPQPEL
+829 EDGDADPTLPS
-838 RPAFESLRRS
+838 AFDHLRRS
-848 LRRNAPMSWKGRLF
+848 LHRNAPLSWKGRLF
-862 PRSVFRNRD
+862 PKSLFRNRD

>member
-1 MNPAAP
+1 MS
-7 NNTAAPPR
+7 TSAPPR
-15 KFDRPAPRSG
+15 PARPSSQH
-25 RPLSAW
+25 PLSAW
-31 RSSVLAPVA
+31 RSSLLAPAA

-47 AATSVTSVVSG
+47 AATSVTSVVAG

-93 LIVLLFLITGA
+93 LLVLLFLITGA
-104 FTTHGFLQV
+104 FTTNGILQV
-113 IPGPEA
+113 IPGPDA
-119 FGEIGT
+119 FEEIGT

-154 VGLVAV
+154 IGLVAV

-167 SAAAPAA
+167 AAAAPAA

-206 AALLAVDGNHRHRRW
+206 AGLLAVDGNHRHRRW

-229 SGKPGVLS
+229 SGKQGVLS
-237 APVAVVCAAIV
+237 APVAVVSAAIV

-263 RIPFGEG
+263 RIPFGAS
-270 GNGPGAGSGG
+270 GNGAGAGSGG

-294 QGTNRELFKVRGLG
+294 QGSNRELFKVRGLG

-313 LRAMTLDTY
+313 MRAMTLDTY

-352 DGSGAARKIDVE
+352 DGNGAARKIDVE
-364 PTSWRDN
+364 PASWRDN
-371 WLPVYGAPRLI
+371 WLPVYGAPRVI
-382 DGAAN
+382 DGAGN
-387 GYLYDQISGT
+387 GYLYDQVSGT
-397 VFTTRSEAP
+397 VFTTRSETP
-406 PSYTEYASLRE
+406 PSYTEYASLKE
-417 PTAPELRV
+417 PTAAELRV

-436 TEIARVDDRVSAKT
+436 TELDRVDERVRAKT
-450 QQLVAGSSND
+450 QQLTAGAAND
-460 FDRATAIWRY
+460 FDRASAIWRY

-546 AWVEAYFGGKG
+546 AWVEAYFGDKG

-573 PSYLQ
+573 PPYLQ
-578 AGAQDGN
+578 AGPQDGN

-599 SAPPT
+599 SAAPT
-604 GVPRDAG
+604 GVPRDTG
-611 QNAQTPQGA
+611 QNLPEQGPAQTD
-620 KEATGSDDWLMNF
+620 TGVPGWAWVLV
-633 ALFLAALGA
+633 AVLLTLAVLTTMQVILA
-642 VALFVAS
+642 
-649 LLRGLLDRGR
+649 GLLY
-659 LNARRSAPRDL
+659 RRRPEAEP
-670 ESIPP
+670 ESV
-675 PETEPAAGDRSEGAL
+675 PALTGFRAVLKNWMPLISTAL
-690 LVRAPAPVTAPS
+690 WVAV
-702 RLQALLGWLPLLAV
+702 LGVLTWL
-716 GCWIAALGFL
+716 
-726 AATVAWWL
+726 VAWWFSL
-734 GVLVVLVLLLFA
+734 LVVLLLA
-746 GPAMIR
+746 GLLGPSAAR
-752 EAVRR
+752 DVGRR
-757 RRLQR
+757 RRLQEIVGHR
-762 ILRQQSGAADAAWD
+762 PGAADAAWS

-787 PIPTSDTV
+787 PIPPSDTV
-795 RVASQKLAAKH
+795 RVAGQKLAAKH

-821 VLERSWYG
+821 VVERSWYG
-829 EDDAPQPEL
+829 GEGEGDPRLPS
-838 RPAFESLRRS
+838 AFDHLRRS
-848 LRRNAPMSWKGRLF
+848 LHRNAPLSWKGRLF
-862 PRSVFRNRD
+862 PKSLFRNRD

>member
-1 MNPAAP
+1 MS
-7 NNTAAPPR
+7 TAAPPR
-15 KFDRPAPRSG
+15 PSATPPRRPASQH
-25 RPLSAW
+25 PLSAW
-31 RSSVLAPVA
+31 RGSLLAPSA

-93 LIVLLFLITGA
+93 LLVLLFLITGA
-104 FTTHGFLQV
+104 FTTHGILQV

-119 FGEIGT
+119 FGEIGN
-125 TLSAAAEQIRVGLP
+125 TLSAAADQIRTGLP

-167 SAAAPAA
+167 AAAAPAA

-206 AALLAVDGNHRHRRW
+206 AGLLAVDGNHRHQRW

-237 APVAVVCAAIV
+237 APVAVVAAAIV

-263 RIPFGEG
+263 RIPFGTG
-270 GNGPGAGSGG
+270 GDGPGAGSGG

-294 QGTNRELFKVRGLG
+294 QGSNRELFKVRGLG

-343 PQLPAAPGD
+343 PELPPAPGD
-352 DGSGAARKIDVE
+352 DGSGSARRIDVE

-371 WLPVYGAPRLI
+371 WLPVYGAPRVI

-387 GYLYDQISGT
+387 GYLYDQVSGT
-397 VFTTRSEAP
+397 VFTTRSEVP
-406 PSYTEYASLRE
+406 PSYTEYASLKE

-436 TEIARVDDRVSAKT
+436 TQIDRVDDRVRAKT
-450 QQLVAGSSND
+450 QQLIANESND
-460 FDRATAIWRY
+460 FDRASAIWRY

-532 QVNDYLSISTQDAH
+532 PVNDYLSISTQDAH
-546 AWVEAYFGGKG
+546 AWVEAYFGDKG

-578 AGAQDGN
+578 AGTQDGN
-585 QPDDTQVAP
+585 EPDDTQVAP

-599 SAPPT
+599 SAAPT
-604 GVPRDAG
+604 GAPRDTD
-611 QNAQTPQGA
+611 QNPQAQGPESADEGTPTWVWVLVGA
-620 KEATGSDDWLMNF
+620 LV
-633 ALFLAALGA
+633 ALALAATILVVAGGRRRRPDREPAAAGLGA
-642 VALFVAS
+642 VLK
-649 LLRGLLDRGR
+649 
-659 LNARRSAPRDL
+659 N
-670 ESIPP
+670 
-675 PETEPAAGDRSEGAL
+675 
-690 LVRAPAPVTAPS
+690 
-702 RLQALLGWLPLLAV
+702 WLPL
-716 GCWIAALGFL
+716 IAAGLWVAVLGVL
-726 AATVAWWL
+726 TWLVAWWFSL
-734 GVLVVLVLLLFA
+734 IVVLLLA
-746 GPAMIR
+746 GLLGPSAAR
-752 EAVRR
+752 DVGRR
-757 RRLQR
+757 RRLQEIAGQR
-762 ILRQQSGAADAAWD
+762 PGAADAAWS

-787 PIPTSDTV
+787 PIPPSDTV
-795 RVASQKLAAKH
+795 RVAGQKLAAKH
-806 HLDDEGREGLRTVIG
+806 HLDDAGRDGLRTVIG
-821 VLERSWYG
+821 VVEKSWYG
-829 EDDAPQPEL
+829 EDGQADPTLP
-838 RPAFESLRRS
+838 PAFDHLRRS
-848 LRRNAPMSWKGRLF
+848 LHKNAPLSWKGRLF
-862 PRSVFRNRD
+862 PKSLFRNRD

>member
-1 MNPAAP
+1 M
-7 NNTAAPPR
+7 
-15 KFDRPAPRSG
+15 
-25 RPLSAW
+25 
-31 RSSVLAPVA
+31 
-40 AGIATLC
+40 
-47 AATSVTSVVSG
+47 
-58 LAWFGYLF
+58 
-66 VAVLLIAATGLALR
+66 
-80 SLQVPTVLVGLGQ
+80 
-93 LIVLLFLITGA
+93 LLFLITGA
-104 FTTHGFLQV
+104 FTTHGILQV

-119 FGEIGT
+119 FGEIGS
-125 TLSAAAEQIRVGLP
+125 TLSAAADQIRVGLP

-167 SAAAPAA
+167 AAAAPAA

-206 AALLAVDGNHRHRRW
+206 AGLLAVDGNHRHRRW

-237 APVAVVCAAIV
+237 APVAVVAAAIV

-263 RIPFGEG
+263 RIPFGNG
-270 GNGPGAGSGG
+270 GDGPGAGAGG

-294 QGTNRELFKVRGLG
+294 QGANRELFKVRGLG

-322 YPNKGWGLHDEGRS
+322 YPNKGWGLHDDGRS

-343 PQLPAAPGD
+343 PQLPPAPGD
-352 DGSGAARKIDVE
+352 DGSGAARRIDVE

-371 WLPVYGAPRLI
+371 WLPVYGAPRVI

-387 GYLYDQISGT
+387 GYLYDQVSGT
-397 VFTTRSEAP
+397 VFTTRSEVP
-406 PSYTEYASLRE
+406 PSYTEYASLKE
-417 PTAPELRV
+417 PTAQELRV

-436 TEIARVDDRVSAKT
+436 TQIDRVDDRVRAKT
-450 QQLVAGSSND
+450 QQLIAGASND
-460 FDRATAIWRY
+460 FDRASAIWRY

-518 GIPSRVAIGFTPGV
+518 GIPSRVAIGFTPGS

-546 AWVEAYFGGKG
+546 AWVEAYFGDKG

-578 AGAQDGN
+578 AGSQDGN

-599 SAPPT
+599 SAAPT
-604 GVPRDAG
+604 GVPRDTG
-611 QNAQTPQGA
+611 QNQQAQGPQAADEGTP
-620 KEATGSDDWLMNF
+620 TWLWVLVL
-633 ALFLAALGA
+633 AL
-642 VALFVAS
+642 VALALVATV
-649 LLRGLLDRGR
+649 LVVAGGRRRRPDR
-659 LNARRSAPRDL
+659 
-670 ESIPP
+670 
-675 PETEPAAGDRSEGAL
+675 EPAATGLAATLRN
-690 LVRAPAPVTAPS
+690 
-702 RLQALLGWLPLLAV
+702 WLPL
-716 GCWIAALGFL
+716 IAAALWVAVLGVL
-726 AATVAWWL
+726 TWLVAWWFSL
-734 GVLVVLVLLLFA
+734 IVVLLLA
-746 GPAMIR
+746 GLLGPSAAR
-752 EAVRR
+752 DVGRR
-757 RRLQR
+757 RRLQEIVAQR
-762 ILRQQSGAADAAWD
+762 PGAADAAWS

-787 PIPTSDTV
+787 PIPPSDTV
-795 RVASQKLAAKH
+795 RVAGQKLAAKH
-806 HLDDEGREGLRTVIG
+806 HLDDEGRDGLRTVIG
-821 VLERSWYG
+821 VVEKSWYG
-829 EDDAPQPEL
+829 ENGAPDPTL
-838 RPAFESLRRS
+838 PSAFDHVRRS
-848 LRRNAPMSWKGRLF
+848 LHRNAPLSWKGRLF
-862 PRSVFRNRD
+862 PKSLFRNRD

>member
-1 MNPAAP
+1 MS
-7 NNTAAPPR
+7 TTAPPR
-15 KFDRPAPRSG
+15 KFDRPAPRPQ

-40 AGIATLC
+40 AGVATLC

-104 FTTHGFLQV
+104 FTTHGLLQV

-125 TLSAAAEQIRVGLP
+125 TLSAAAEQIKVGLP

-294 QGTNRELFKVRGLG
+294 QGANRELFKVRGLG

-336 QQGVPVG
+336 QQGVQVG
-343 PQLPAAPGD
+343 PQLPLAPGD
-352 DGSGAARKIDVE
+352 DGSGSARKIDVE

-371 WLPVYGAPRLI
+371 WLPVYGAPRVI
-382 DGAAN
+382 DGTAN

-406 PSYTEYASLRE
+406 PSYTEYASLKE
-417 PTAPELRV
+417 PTAEELRV

-436 TEIARVDDRVSAKT
+436 TDIGRVDDRVTAKT
-450 QQLVAGSSND
+450 RQLIAGASND

-532 QVNDYLSISTQDAH
+532 PVNDYLSISTQDAH

-578 AGAQDGN
+578 AGPQDGK
-585 QPDDTQVAP
+585 QPNDTQVAP
-594 STVQS
+594 STVQT
-599 SAPPT
+599 SAAPT
-604 GVPRDAG
+604 GVPRDQG
-611 QNAQTPQGA
+611 QNAQTQQDG
-620 KEATGSDDWLMNF
+620 KEATGSDDWLKNLAI
-633 ALFLAALGA
+633 ALGLLGLGALGA
-642 VALFVAS
+642 
-649 LLRGLLDRGR
+649 
-659 LNARRSAPRDL
+659 
-670 ESIPP
+670 
-675 PETEPAAGDRSEGAL
+675 AAGVRWLGGDGVSRRRGATPKNNPPDGADPPTDERSEGSL
-690 LVRAPAPVTAPS
+690 LVRAQAPPVAPS

-716 GCWIAALGFL
+716 GFWIAALGFL

-734 GVLVVLVLLLFA
+734 GVLVVLVLLLVA

-762 ILRQQSGAADAAWD
+762 ILRQQSGAADAAWE

-806 HLDDEGREGLRTVIG
+806 HLDDDGRESLRTVIG

-829 EDDAPQPEL
+829 EDGAPQPEL
-838 RPAFESLRRS
+838 PPAFESLRRS

>member
-1 MNPAAP
+1 MS
-7 NNTAAPPR
+7 TAAPPR
-15 KFDRPAPRSG
+15 PSGASAHRPRQPAG
-25 RPLSAW
+25 QHPLSAW
-31 RSSVLAPVA
+31 RGSLLAPAA

-58 LAWFGYLF
+58 LAWFGYLL

-93 LIVLLFLITGA
+93 LLVLLFLVTGA
-104 FTTHGFLQV
+104 FTTHGILQV

-139 PVEGS
+139 PVEGT

-154 VGLVAV
+154 IGLVAI
-160 LVDTLTV
+160 LIDTLTV
-167 SAAAPAA
+167 AAAAPAA

-206 AALLAVDGNHRHRRW
+206 AGLLAVDGNHRHRRW
-221 RTREAPGR
+221 QTREAPGR

-237 APVAVVCAAIV
+237 APVAVVAAAIV

-263 RIPFGEG
+263 RIPFGNG
-270 GNGPGAGSGG
+270 GDGPGTGAGG

-294 QGTNRELFKVRGLG
+294 QGANRELFKVRGLG

-336 QQGVPVG
+336 QQGIPVG
-343 PQLPAAPGD
+343 PQLPPAPGD
-352 DGSGAARKIDVE
+352 DGTGAARRIDVE

-371 WLPVYGAPRLI
+371 WLPVYGAPRVI

-406 PSYTEYASLRE
+406 PAYTEYASLKE
-417 PTAPELRV
+417 PTAQELRV

-436 TEIARVDDRVSAKT
+436 TQLDRVDDRVRAKT
-450 QQLVAGSSND
+450 QQLIAGESND
-460 FDRATAIWRY
+460 FDRASAIWRY

-532 QVNDYLSISTQDAH
+532 PVNDHLSITTQDAH
-546 AWVEAYFGGKG
+546 AWVEAYFGAKG

-578 AGAQDGN
+578 TGPQNGD

-599 SAPPT
+599 SAAPT
-604 GVPRDAG
+604 GVPRDTG
-611 QNAQTPQGA
+611 QTPQPQSPQA
-620 KEATGSDDWLMNF
+620 ADD
-633 ALFLAALGA
+633 GT
-642 VALFVAS
+642 
-649 LLRGLLDRGR
+649 
-659 LNARRSAPRDL
+659 P
-670 ESIPP
+670 
-675 PETEPAAGDRSEGAL
+675 
-690 LVRAPAPVTAPS
+690 
-702 RLQALLGWLPLLAV
+702 GWV
-716 GCWIAALGFL
+716 W
-726 AATVAWWL
+726 
-734 GVLVVLVLLLFA
+734 VLVVLLVALAALATVLVVVGGRRRRPDREPASAGLPALLKNWLPLIAVALWVAVLGVLTWLVAWWFSLIVVLLLA
-746 GPAMIR
+746 ALLGPAAAR
-752 EAVRR
+752 DVGRR
-757 RRLQR
+757 RRLQEIVAQR
-762 ILRQQSGAADAAWD
+762 PGAADAAWS

-787 PIPTSDTV
+787 PIPPSDTI
-795 RVASQKLAAKH
+795 RVAAQKLAAKH
-806 HLDDEGREGLRTVIG
+806 HLDDEGRDGLRTVIG
-821 VLERSWYG
+821 VVERSWYG
-829 EDDAPQPEL
+829 QDGEPDPTLPS
-838 RPAFESLRRS
+838 AFEHLRRS
-848 LRRNAPMSWKGRLF
+848 LHRNAPLSWKGRLF
-862 PRSVFRNRD
+862 PKSLFRTRD

>member
-1 MNPAAP
+1 MS
-7 NNTAAPPR
+7 TAAPPR
-15 KFDRPAPRSG
+15 PSGSPAKRPSSQH
-25 RPLSAW
+25 PLSAW
-31 RSSVLAPVA
+31 RGSLLAPAA
-40 AGIATLC
+40 AGVATLC

-80 SLQVPTVLVGLGQ
+80 SLQVPTVLVGIGQ
-93 LIVLLFLITGA
+93 LLVLLFLITGA
-104 FTTHGFLQV
+104 FTTHGILQV

-119 FGEIGT
+119 FGEIGN

-167 SAAAPAA
+167 AAAAPAA

-206 AALLAVDGNHRHRRW
+206 AGLLAVDGNHRHRRW

-237 APVAVVCAAIV
+237 APVAVVCTAIV

-263 RIPFGEG
+263 RIPFGNG
-270 GNGPGAGSGG
+270 GDGPGAGSGG

-286 TELRGMLD
+286 TELRGFLD
-294 QGTNRELFKVRGLG
+294 QGSNRELFKVRGLG

-343 PQLPAAPGD
+343 PQLPPAPGD
-352 DGSGAARKIDVE
+352 DGSGAARRIDVE
-364 PTSWRDN
+364 PTAWRDN
-371 WLPVYGAPRLI
+371 WLPVYGAPRVI

-387 GYLYDQISGT
+387 GYLYDQVSGA
-397 VFTTRSEAP
+397 VFTTRSEVP
-406 PSYTEYASLRE
+406 PSYTEYASLKE
-417 PTAPELRV
+417 PTAQELRV

-436 TEIARVDDRVSAKT
+436 TQIDRVDDRVRAKT
-450 QQLVAGSSND
+450 QQLIANESND
-460 FDRATAIWRY
+460 FDRASAIWRY

-546 AWVEAYFGGKG
+546 AWVEAYFGDKG

-578 AGAQDGN
+578 AGTQDGN
-585 QPDDTQVAP
+585 QPEDTQVAP

-599 SAPPT
+599 SAAPT
-604 GVPRDAG
+604 GAPRDTEQNTQAPG
-611 QNAQTPQGA
+611 QQAADEGTPA
-620 KEATGSDDWLMNF
+620 WVWVLV
-633 ALFLAALGA
+633 LVLAAL
-642 VALFVAS
+642 ALAGTILVVVGG
-649 LLRGLLDRGR
+649 RRRRPDR
-659 LNARRSAPRDL
+659 
-670 ESIPP
+670 
-675 PETEPAAGDRSEGAL
+675 EPAATGLAAVL
-690 LVRAPAPVTAPS
+690 KN
-702 RLQALLGWLPLLAV
+702 WLPL
-716 GCWIAALGFL
+716 IAAALWVAVLGVL
-726 AATVAWWL
+726 TWLVAWWFSL
-734 GVLVVLVLLLFA
+734 IVVLLLA
-746 GPAMIR
+746 GLLGPSAAR
-752 EAVRR
+752 DVGRR
-757 RRLQR
+757 RRLQEIVGQR
-762 ILRQQSGAADAAWD
+762 PGAADAAWS

-787 PIPTSDTV
+787 PIPPSDTV
-795 RVASQKLAAKH
+795 RVAGQKLAAKH
-806 HLDDEGREGLRTVIG
+806 HLDDEGRDGLRTVIG
-821 VLERSWYG
+821 VVEKSWYG
-829 EDDAPQPEL
+829 EDSEGDPTLPS
-838 RPAFESLRRS
+838 AFDHLRRS
-848 LRRNAPMSWKGRLF
+848 LHRNAPLSWKGRLF
-862 PRSVFRNRD
+862 PRSLFRNRD

>member
-1 MNPAAP
+1 MS
-7 NNTAAPPR
+7 TAAPPR
-15 KFDRPAPRSG
+15 RFERPAPRPE

-66 VAVLLIAATGLALR
+66 VAVLLIGASGLALR
-80 SLQVPTVLVGLGQ
+80 SLQVPTVLVGFGQ
-93 LIVLLFLITGA
+93 LLVLLFLITGA
-104 FTTHGFLQV
+104 FTTHGILQV

-119 FGEIGT
+119 FSEIGT

-154 VGLVAV
+154 IGLVAV

-167 SAAAPAA
+167 AAAAPAA

-186 AALSEEM
+186 AALSEEL

-206 AALLAVDGNHRHRRW
+206 AGLLAVDGNHRHRRW

-248 LGLFGGAITW
+248 LGLLGGGITW

-263 RIPFGEG
+263 SMPFGSN

-294 QGTNRELFKVRGLG
+294 QGSNRELFKVRGLG

-313 LRAMTLDTY
+313 MRAMTLDTY
-322 YPNKGWGLHDEGRS
+322 YPNKGWGLHDDGRS

-343 PQLPAAPGD
+343 PQLPPAPGD
-352 DGSGAARKIDVE
+352 DGTGTARRIDVE

-371 WLPVYGAPRLI
+371 WLPVYGAPRVI
-382 DGAAN
+382 DGAGN

-406 PSYTEYASLRE
+406 PSYIEYASLKE
-417 PTAPELRV
+417 PTAAELRV
-425 TPRVDDLPPRY
+425 TARADDLPPRY
-436 TEIARVDDRVSAKT
+436 TQIDQVDQRVRAKT
-450 QQLVAGSSND
+450 QQLIAGAGND
-460 FDRATAIWRY
+460 FDRASAIWRY
-470 FTAQNGFVYDTKTA
+470 FTAQQGFVYDTKTA

-546 AWVEAYFGGKG
+546 AWVEAYFGDKG

-578 AGAQDGN
+578 AGPQNGN

-599 SAPPT
+599 SAAPT
-604 GVPRDAG
+604 GVPRD
-611 QNAQTPQGA
+611 NEPNLPAQS
-620 KEATGSDDWLMNF
+620 ATETSGSDDWLLTI
-633 ALFLAALGA
+633 ALVLAILGA
-642 VALFVAS
+642 GALFVAA
-649 LLRGLLDRGR
+649 LLRRVLDRGR
-659 LNARRSAPRDL
+659 AGS
-670 ESIPP
+670 S
-675 PETEPAAGDRSEGAL
+675 EPSSGPAEGDRSEGAL
-690 LVRAPAPVTAPS
+690 LVRAPAPVATPS
-702 RLQALLGWLPLLAV
+702 RSQALLGWLPLLAV
-716 GCWIAALGFL
+716 GLWITALGLL

-734 GVLVVLVLLLFA
+734 GVLVVVLLLAVA
-746 GPAMIR
+746 GPAMVR
-752 EAVRR
+752 EALRR

-762 ILRQQSGAADAAWD
+762 IVQQQPGAADAAWA

-787 PIPTSDTV
+787 PIPSSDTV
-795 RVASQKLAAKH
+795 RVAGQKLAAKH
-806 HLDDEGREGLRTVIG
+806 HLDDDGRESLRTVIG

-829 EDDAPQPEL
+829 GDDTPQPEL
-838 RPAFESLRRS
+838 PPAVDGLRRS
-848 LRRNAPMSWKGRLF
+848 LRRNAPLSWKGKLF
-862 PRSVFRNRD
+862 PRSVFRNRT

>member
-1 MNPAAP
+1 MS
-7 NNTAAPPR
+7 TAAPPR
-15 KFDRPAPRSG
+15 PSATPPRRPATQH
-25 RPLSAW
+25 PLSAW
-31 RSSVLAPVA
+31 RGSLLAPACA
-40 AGIATLC
+40 AIATLC

-66 VAVLLIAATGLALR
+66 VAVLLIGASGLALR

-93 LIVLLFLITGA
+93 LLVLLFLITGA
-104 FTTHGFLQV
+104 FTTHGILLI
-113 IPGPEA
+113 IPGPDA
-119 FGEIGT
+119 FGELGS
-125 TLSAAAEQIRVGLP
+125 TLAAAADQIRVGLP

-167 SAAAPAA
+167 AAAAPAA

-206 AALLAVDGNHRHRRW
+206 AGLLAVDGNHRHQRW

-263 RIPFGEG
+263 RIPFGTSG
-270 GNGPGAGSGG
+270 DGPGAGAGG

-294 QGTNRELFKVRGLG
+294 QGANRELFKVRGLG

-322 YPNKGWGLHDEGRS
+322 YPNKGWGLHDDGRS
-336 QQGVPVG
+336 QQGSPIG
-343 PQLPAAPGD
+343 PQLPPAPGD
-352 DGSGAARKIDVE
+352 DGSGTARKVDVE

-371 WLPVYGAPRLI
+371 WLPVYGAPRVLE
-382 DGAAN
+382 GAGN
-387 GYLYDQISGT
+387 GYLYDQVSGT
-397 VFTTRSEAP
+397 VFTTRSEVP
-406 PSYTEYASLRE
+406 PSYTEYASLKE
-417 PTAPELRV
+417 PTAQQLRV
-425 TPRVDDLPPRY
+425 TDKVDDLPPRY
-436 TEIARVDDRVSAKT
+436 TQIDRVDDRVRQKT
-450 QQLVAGSSND
+450 EQLIAGKTND
-460 FDRATAIWRY
+460 FDRASAIWQY
-470 FTAQNGFVYDTKTA
+470 FTAQNGFVYDTQTA

-494 FILNGKRGFCE
+494 FILKGKRGFCE

-518 GIPSRVAIGFTPGV
+518 DIPSRVAIGFTPGV
-532 QVNDYLSISTQDAH
+532 PVNDYMSITTQDAH
-546 AWVEAYFGGKG
+546 AWVEAYFGDKG

-573 PSYLQ
+573 PPYLQ
-578 AGAQDGN
+578 AGGENGN
-585 QPDDTQVAP
+585 QPDDTQIAP

-599 SAPPT
+599 SAAPT
-604 GVPRDAG
+604 GVPRDTE
-611 QNAQTPQGA
+611 QNTQAQGPQQSDEGTPTWEWVLVGV
-620 KEATGSDDWLMNF
+620 
-633 ALFLAALGA
+633 LAALALAATALVVAGGRRRLPENTPASTGFGA
-642 VALFVAS
+642 VLK
-649 LLRGLLDRGR
+649 
-659 LNARRSAPRDL
+659 N
-670 ESIPP
+670 
-675 PETEPAAGDRSEGAL
+675 
-690 LVRAPAPVTAPS
+690 
-702 RLQALLGWLPLLAV
+702 WLPL
-716 GCWIAALGFL
+716 IAAVLWVAVLGVL
-726 AATVAWWL
+726 SWLVAWWFSL
-734 GVLVVLVLLLFA
+734 IVVLLLA
-746 GPAMIR
+746 GLLGPSAAR
-752 EAVRR
+752 DVGRR
-757 RRLQR
+757 RRLQEIVGQR
-762 ILRQQSGAADAAWD
+762 PGAADAAWS

-787 PIPTSDTV
+787 PIPPSDTV
-795 RVASQKLAAKH
+795 RVAGQKLAAKH

-821 VLERSWYG
+821 VVERSWYG
-829 EDDAPQPEL
+829 ETADPDPTLPT
-838 RPAFESLRRS
+838 AFDHLRRS
-848 LRRNAPMSWKGRLF
+848 LHRNAPMSWKGRLF
-862 PRSVFRNRD
+862 PRSIFRNRD

>member
-1 MNPAAP
+1 MS
-7 NNTAAPPR
+7 TAAPPR
-15 KFDRPAPRSG
+15 PSATPPRRPSSQH
-25 RPLSAW
+25 PLSAW
-31 RSSVLAPVA
+31 RSSLLAPA
-40 AGIATLC
+40 CAGIATLC

-66 VAVLLIAATGLALR
+66 VAVLLIGATGLALR

-93 LIVLLFLITGA
+93 LLVLLFLITGA
-104 FTTHGFLQV
+104 FTTHGILLV
-113 IPGPEA
+113 IPGPDA
-119 FGEIGT
+119 FGELGS
-125 TLSAAAEQIRVGLP
+125 TLSAAAEQIRIGLP

-167 SAAAPAA
+167 AAAAPAA

-206 AALLAVDGNHRHRRW
+206 AGLLAVDGNHRHQRW

-263 RIPFGEG
+263 RIPFGNG
-270 GNGPGAGSGG
+270 GDGPGAGAGG

-294 QGTNRELFKVRGLG
+294 QGSNRELFKVRGLG

-336 QQGVPVG
+336 QQGIPIG
-343 PQLPAAPGD
+343 PQLPPAPGD
-352 DGSGAARKIDVE
+352 DGSGAARRVDVE

-371 WLPVYGAPRLI
+371 WLPVYGAPRVI
-382 DGAAN
+382 DGAGN
-387 GYLYDQISGT
+387 GYLYDQVSGT
-397 VFTTRSEAP
+397 VFTTRSEVP

-417 PTAPELRV
+417 PTAQELRV
-425 TPRVDDLPPRY
+425 TDKVDDLPPRY
-436 TEIARVDDRVSAKT
+436 TQIDRVDDRVRQKT
-450 QQLVAGSSND
+450 EQLIAGKTND
-460 FDRATAIWRY
+460 FDRASAIWQY
-470 FTAQNGFVYDTKTA
+470 FTAQNGFVYDTQTA

-494 FILNGKRGFCE
+494 FILKGKRGFCE

-518 GIPSRVAIGFTPGV
+518 DIPSRVAIGFTPGV
-532 QVNDYLSISTQDAH
+532 PVNDYLSISTQDAH
-546 AWVEAYFGGKG
+546 AWVEAYFGDKG

-578 AGAQDGN
+578 AGGENGN
-585 QPDDTQVAP
+585 QPDDTQIAP

-599 SAPPT
+599 SAAPT
-604 GVPRDAG
+604 GAPRDTE
-611 QNAQTPQGA
+611 QNTQAQGPQQGDEGTPFWA
-620 KEATGSDDWLMNF
+620 WVLVI
-633 ALFLAALGA
+633 LLAALAIVATLLVVAGGHRRRPEREPASTGLGA
-642 VALFVAS
+642 V
-649 LLRGLLDRGR
+649 LR
-659 LNARRSAPRDL
+659 N
-670 ESIPP
+670 
-675 PETEPAAGDRSEGAL
+675 
-690 LVRAPAPVTAPS
+690 
-702 RLQALLGWLPLLAV
+702 WLPL
-716 GCWIAALGFL
+716 IAAVLWVAVLGVL
-726 AATVAWWL
+726 SWLVAWWFSL
-734 GVLVVLVLLLFA
+734 IVVLLLA
-746 GPAMIR
+746 GLLGPSAAR
-752 EAVRR
+752 DVGRR
-757 RRLQR
+757 RRLQEIVGQR
-762 ILRQQSGAADAAWD
+762 PGAADAAWS

-787 PIPTSDTV
+787 PIPPSDTV
-795 RVASQKLAAKH
+795 RVAGQKLAQKH

-821 VLERSWYG
+821 VVERSWYG
-829 EDDAPQPEL
+829 EDGEPDPTLPS
-838 RPAFESLRRS
+838 AFDHLRRS
-848 LRRNAPMSWKGRLF
+848 LHRNAPMSWKGRLF
-862 PRSVFRNRD
+862 PRSIFRNRD

>member
-1 MNPAAP
+1 MS
-7 NNTAAPPR
+7 TAAPPR
-15 KFDRPAPRSG
+15 PAKRPSSQH
-25 RPLSAW
+25 PLSAW
-31 RSSVLAPVA
+31 RGSLLAPSA

-93 LIVLLFLITGA
+93 LLVLLFLITGA
-104 FTTHGFLQV
+104 FTTHGILQV

-119 FGEIGT
+119 FGEIGN

-167 SAAAPAA
+167 AAAAPAA

-206 AALLAVDGNHRHRRW
+206 AGLLAVDGNHRHRRW

-237 APVAVVCAAIV
+237 APVAVVAAAIV

-263 RIPFGEG
+263 RIPFGNG
-270 GNGPGAGSGG
+270 GDGPGAGAGG

-294 QGTNRELFKVRGLG
+294 QGSNRELFKVRGLG

-313 LRAMTLDTY
+313 MRAMTLDTY

-364 PTSWRDN
+364 PASWRDN
-371 WLPVYGAPRLI
+371 WLPVYGAPRVI
-382 DGAAN
+382 DGAPN
-387 GYLYDQISGT
+387 GYLYDQVSGT

-406 PSYTEYASLRE
+406 PSYTEYASLKE
-417 PTAPELRV
+417 PTAQELRV
-425 TPRVDDLPPRY
+425 TPQVDDLPPRY
-436 TEIARVDDRVSAKT
+436 TQIDRVDDRVRAKT
-450 QQLVAGSSND
+450 QQLIEGASND
-460 FDRATAIWRY
+460 FDKASAIWRY

-532 QVNDYLSISTQDAH
+532 PVNDYLSISTQDAH

-578 AGAQDGN
+578 AGSQDGN
-585 QPDDTQVAP
+585 QPDDTQIAP

-599 SAPPT
+599 SAAPT
-604 GVPRDAG
+604 GAPRDTEQNPQAQGPQAVDDGTPTWVWVLAG
-611 QNAQTPQGA
+611 V
-620 KEATGSDDWLMNF
+620 
-633 ALFLAALGA
+633 LAALA
-642 VALFVAS
+642 LAATILVVAGG
-649 LLRGLLDRGR
+649 RRGR
-659 LNARRSAPRDL
+659 PDR
-670 ESIPP
+670 
-675 PETEPAAGDRSEGAL
+675 EPAATGLGAVL
-690 LVRAPAPVTAPS
+690 KN
-702 RLQALLGWLPLLAV
+702 WLPL
-716 GCWIAALGFL
+716 IAAALWM
-726 AATVAWWL
+726 AVL
-734 GVLVVLVLLLFA
+734 GVLTWQVGWWFSLLVVLLLA
-746 GPAMIR
+746 GLLGPSAAR
-752 EAVRR
+752 DVGRR
-757 RRLQR
+757 RRLQEIVGQR
-762 ILRQQSGAADAAWD
+762 PGAADAAWS

-787 PIPTSDTV
+787 PIPPSDTV
-795 RVASQKLAAKH
+795 RVAGQKLAAKH
-806 HLDDEGREGLRTVIG
+806 HLDDEGRDGLRTVIG
-821 VLERSWYG
+821 VVEKSWYG
-829 EDDAPQPEL
+829 ENGDADPTLP
-838 RPAFESLRRS
+838 PAFDHLRRS
-848 LRRNAPMSWKGRLF
+848 LHRNAPLSWKGRLF
-862 PRSVFRNRD
+862 PKSLFRNRD

>member
-1 MNPAAP
+1 MS
-7 NNTAAPPR
+7 TAAPPR
-15 KFDRPAPRSG
+15 KFERPSARPD

-40 AGIATLC
+40 AGVATLC

-66 VAVLLIAATGLALR
+66 VAVLLIGATGLALR

-93 LIVLLFLITGA
+93 LLVLLFLITGA
-104 FTTHGFLQV
+104 FTTHGILQV

-119 FGEIGT
+119 FSEIGT

-144 QPILCLVTIL
+144 QPILCLITIL
-154 VGLVAV
+154 IGLVAV

-167 SAAAPAA
+167 AAAAPAA

-206 AALLAVDGNHRHRRW
+206 AGLLAVDGNHRHRRW
-221 RTREAPGR
+221 RTREAPGS

-248 LGLFGGAITW
+248 LGLLGGAISW

-263 RIPFGEG
+263 RMPFGG
-270 GNGPGAGSGG
+270 SGNGAGAGSGG

-294 QGTNRELFKVRGLG
+294 QGANHELFKVRGLG

-336 QQGVPVG
+336 QQGIPVG

-352 DGSGAARKIDVE
+352 DGTGAARRIDIE

-371 WLPVYGAPRLI
+371 WLPVFGAPRVI
-382 DGAAN
+382 DGAAG
-387 GYLYDQISGT
+387 GYLYDPVSGT

-406 PSYTEYASLRE
+406 PAYTEYASLRE
-417 PTAPELRV
+417 PTAAELRV
-425 TPRVDDLPPRY
+425 TSRVDDLPPRY
-436 TEIARVDDRVSAKT
+436 AQIDKVDDRVRTKT
-450 QQLVAGSSND
+450 RQLIAGASND
-460 FDRATAIWRY
+460 FDRASAIWRY

-518 GIPSRVAIGFTPGV
+518 GIPSRVAIGFTPGT

-546 AWVEAYFGGKG
+546 AWVEAYFGDKG

-578 AGAQDGN
+578 AGSQNGD

-594 STVQS
+594 TTVQPS
-599 SAPPT
+599 AAPTNAPPDKDRN
-604 GVPRDAG
+604 VPAPTARSDSG
-611 QNAQTPQGA
+611 G
-620 KEATGSDDWLMNF
+620 DDWLF
-633 ALFLAALGA
+633 DLALVLAALGA
-642 VALFVAS
+642 GALAAAA
-649 LLRGLLDRGR
+649 LLRRLRG
-659 LNARRSAPRDL
+659 PRG
-670 ESIPP
+670 SSPP
-675 PETEPAAGDRSEGAL
+675 AGDRSEGAL
-690 LVRAPAPVTAPS
+690 LVRAPAAVAAPS
-702 RLQALLGWLPLLAV
+702 RAQALLGWLPLVGAGLWIIAV
-716 GCWIAALGFL
+716 ALL

-734 GVLVVLVLLLFA
+734 GVLVAVLLLLVA

-762 ILRQQSGAADAAWD
+762 IVQQQPGSADAAWA

-795 RVASQKLAAKH
+795 RVAGQKLAAKH
-806 HLDDEGREGLRTVIG
+806 HLDDDGRESLRTVIG

-838 RPAFESLRRS
+838 SPAFDGLRRS
-848 LRRNAPMSWKGRLF
+848 LRRNAPLSWKGKLF
-862 PRSVFRNRD
+862 PRSIFRNRT

>member
-1 MNPAAP
+1 MSP
-7 NNTAAPPR
+7 AAPPR
-15 KFDRPAPRSG
+15 PSATPPRRPASQH
-25 RPLSAW
+25 PLSAW
-31 RSSVLAPVA
+31 RGSLLAPSA

-93 LIVLLFLITGA
+93 LLVLLFLITGA
-104 FTTHGFLQV
+104 FTTHGILQV

-167 SAAAPAA
+167 AAAAPAA

-206 AALLAVDGNHRHRRW
+206 AGLLAVDGNHRHRRW

-229 SGKPGVLS
+229 SGKPAVLS
-237 APVAVVCAAIV
+237 APVAVVAAAIV

-263 RIPFGEG
+263 RIPFGTG
-270 GNGPGAGSGG
+270 GDGPGAGSGG

-294 QGTNRELFKVRGLG
+294 QGSNRELFKVRGLG

-343 PQLPAAPGD
+343 PQLPPAPGD
-352 DGSGAARKIDVE
+352 DGSGSARRIDVE
-364 PTSWRDN
+364 PASWRDN
-371 WLPVYGAPRLI
+371 WLPVYGAPRMI
-382 DGAAN
+382 DGATN
-387 GYLYDQISGT
+387 GYLYDQVSGT
-397 VFTTRSEAP
+397 VFTTRSEVP
-406 PSYTEYASLRE
+406 PSYTEYASLKE

-425 TPRVDDLPPRY
+425 TPQVDDLPPRY
-436 TEIARVDDRVSAKT
+436 TQIDRVDDRVRAKT
-450 QQLVAGSSND
+450 QQLIAGESND
-460 FDRATAIWRY
+460 FDRASAIWRY

-494 FILNGKRGFCE
+494 FILKGKRGFCE

-578 AGAQDGN
+578 AGTEDGN

-599 SAPPT
+599 SAAPT
-604 GVPRDAG
+604 G
-611 QNAQTPQGA
+611 
-620 KEATGSDDWLMNF
+620 
-633 ALFLAALGA
+633 
-642 VALFVAS
+642 
-649 LLRGLLDRGR
+649 
-659 LNARRSAPRDL
+659 APRD
-670 ESIPP
+670 
-675 PETEPAAGDRSEGAL
+675 TEQNPQAQGQEATDEGTPTLVWVLVGALVALALVTTVLVVAGGRRRRPDRALAASGFGAL
-690 LVRAPAPVTAPS
+690 LKN
-702 RLQALLGWLPLLAV
+702 WLPL
-716 GCWIAALGFL
+716 IAAALWVAVLGVL
-726 AATVAWWL
+726 TWLVAWWFSL
-734 GVLVVLVLLLFA
+734 IVVLLLA
-746 GPAMIR
+746 GLLGPSAAR
-752 EAVRR
+752 DVGRR
-757 RRLQR
+757 RRLQEIVAQR
-762 ILRQQSGAADAAWD
+762 PGAADAAWS

-787 PIPTSDTV
+787 PIPPSDTV
-795 RVASQKLAAKH
+795 RVAGQKLAAKH
-806 HLDDEGREGLRTVIG
+806 HLDDEGRDGLRTVIG
-821 VLERSWYG
+821 VVEKSWYG
-829 EDDAPQPEL
+829 EDGVGDPTLPS
-838 RPAFESLRRS
+838 AFDHLRRS
-848 LRRNAPMSWKGRLF
+848 LHRNAPLSWKGRLF
-862 PRSVFRNRD
+862 PKSLFRNRD

>member
-1 MNPAAP
+1 MS
-7 NNTAAPPR
+7 TAAPPR
-15 KFDRPAPRSG
+15 PSATPPRRPSSQH
-25 RPLSAW
+25 PLSAW
-31 RSSVLAPVA
+31 RSSLLAPA
-40 AGIATLC
+40 CAGIATLC

-66 VAVLLIAATGLALR
+66 VAVLLIGATGLALR

-93 LIVLLFLITGA
+93 LLVLLFLITGA
-104 FTTHGFLQV
+104 FTTHGILLV
-113 IPGPEA
+113 IPGPDA
-119 FGEIGT
+119 FGELGS
-125 TLSAAAEQIRVGLP
+125 TLSAAAEQIRIGLP

-167 SAAAPAA
+167 AAAAPAA

-206 AALLAVDGNHRHRRW
+206 AGLLAVDGNHRHQRW

-263 RIPFGEG
+263 RIPFGNG
-270 GNGPGAGSGG
+270 GDGPGAGAGG

-294 QGTNRELFKVRGLG
+294 QGSNRELFKVRGLG

-336 QQGVPVG
+336 QQGIPIG
-343 PQLPAAPGD
+343 PQLPPAPGD
-352 DGSGAARKIDVE
+352 DGSGAARRVDVE

-371 WLPVYGAPRLI
+371 WLPVYGAPRVI
-382 DGAAN
+382 DGAGN
-387 GYLYDQISGT
+387 GYLYDQVSGT
-397 VFTTRSEAP
+397 VFTTRSEVP

-417 PTAPELRV
+417 PTAQELRV
-425 TPRVDDLPPRY
+425 TDKVDDLPPRY
-436 TEIARVDDRVSAKT
+436 TQIDRVDERVRQKT
-450 QQLVAGSSND
+450 EQLIAGKTND
-460 FDRATAIWRY
+460 FDRASAIWQY
-470 FTAQNGFVYDTKTA
+470 FTAQNGFVYDTQTA

-494 FILNGKRGFCE
+494 FILKGKRGFCE

-518 GIPSRVAIGFTPGV
+518 DIPSRVAIGFTPGV
-532 QVNDYLSISTQDAH
+532 PVNDYLSISTQDAH
-546 AWVEAYFGGKG
+546 AWVEAYFGDKG

-578 AGAQDGN
+578 AGGENGN
-585 QPDDTQVAP
+585 QPDDTQIAP

-599 SAPPT
+599 SAAPT
-604 GVPRDAG
+604 GAPRDTE
-611 QNAQTPQGA
+611 QNTQAQGPQQSDEGTPFWA
-620 KEATGSDDWLMNF
+620 WVLVI
-633 ALFLAALGA
+633 LLAALAIVATLLVVAGGHRRRPEREPASTGLGA
-642 VALFVAS
+642 V
-649 LLRGLLDRGR
+649 LR
-659 LNARRSAPRDL
+659 N
-670 ESIPP
+670 
-675 PETEPAAGDRSEGAL
+675 
-690 LVRAPAPVTAPS
+690 
-702 RLQALLGWLPLLAV
+702 WLPL
-716 GCWIAALGFL
+716 IAAVLWVAVLGVL
-726 AATVAWWL
+726 SWLVAWWFSL
-734 GVLVVLVLLLFA
+734 IVVLLLA
-746 GPAMIR
+746 GLLGPSAAR
-752 EAVRR
+752 DVGRR
-757 RRLQR
+757 RRLQEIVGQR
-762 ILRQQSGAADAAWD
+762 PGAADAAWS

-787 PIPTSDTV
+787 PIPPSDTV
-795 RVASQKLAAKH
+795 RVAGQKLAQKH

-821 VLERSWYG
+821 VVERSWYG
-829 EDDAPQPEL
+829 EDGEPDPTLPS
-838 RPAFESLRRS
+838 AFDHLRRS
-848 LRRNAPMSWKGRLF
+848 LHRNAPMSWKGRLF
-862 PRSVFRNRD
+862 PRSIFRNRD

>member
-1 MNPAAP
+1 MSAS
-7 NNTAAPPR
+7 APPR
-15 KFDRPAPRSG
+15 PANRPSSQH
-25 RPLSAW
+25 PLSAW
-31 RSSVLAPVA
+31 RSSLLAPAA

-47 AATSVTSVVSG
+47 AATSVTSVVAG

-66 VAVLLIAATGLALR
+66 VAVLLIGATGLALR

-93 LIVLLFLITGA
+93 LLVLLFLITGA
-104 FTTHGFLQV
+104 FTTNGILQV
-113 IPGPEA
+113 IPGPDA
-119 FGEIGT
+119 FEEIGT

-154 VGLVAV
+154 IGLVAV

-167 SAAAPAA
+167 AAAAPAA

-206 AALLAVDGNHRHRRW
+206 AGLLAVDGNHRHRRW

-229 SGKPGVLS
+229 SGKQGVLS
-237 APVAVVCAAIV
+237 APVAVVSAAIV

-263 RIPFGEG
+263 RIPFGAS
-270 GNGPGAGSGG
+270 GNGAGAGSGG

-294 QGTNRELFKVRGLG
+294 QGSNRELFKVRGLG

-313 LRAMTLDTY
+313 LRAMTLDTF

-352 DGSGAARKIDVE
+352 DGTGAARKIDVE

-371 WLPVYGAPRLI
+371 WLPVFGAPRVI
-382 DGAAN
+382 DGTGN
-387 GYLYDQISGT
+387 GYLYDQVSGT
-397 VFTTRSEAP
+397 VFTTRSETP
-406 PSYTEYASLRE
+406 PSYVEYASLKE
-417 PTAPELRV
+417 PTAAELRV
-425 TPRVDDLPPRY
+425 TARVDDLPPRY
-436 TEIARVDDRVSAKT
+436 TELDRVDDRVRAKT
-450 QQLVAGSSND
+450 QQLIAGAGND
-460 FDRATAIWRY
+460 FDRASAIWRY

-518 GIPSRVAIGFTPGV
+518 GIPSRVAIGFTPGS

-546 AWVEAYFGGKG
+546 AWVEAYFGDKG

-573 PSYLQ
+573 PPYLQ
-578 AGAQDGN
+578 AGPQDGD

-599 SAPPT
+599 SAAPT
-604 GVPRDAG
+604 GVPRDTG
-611 QNAQTPQGA
+611 QNQQAQGPEQADPGTPGWVWA
-620 KEATGSDDWLMNF
+620 LVLALLALALLATVLVIAG
-633 ALFLAALGA
+633 G
-642 VALFVAS
+642 
-649 LLRGLLDRGR
+649 RRRRPDR
-659 LNARRSAPRDL
+659 
-670 ESIPP
+670 
-675 PETEPAAGDRSEGAL
+675 EPAATGLSAL
-690 LVRAPAPVTAPS
+690 LKNWLPLIAAALWV
-702 RLQALLGWLPLLAV
+702 ALLGVLTWL
-716 GCWIAALGFL
+716 
-726 AATVAWWL
+726 VAWWFSL
-734 GVLVVLVLLLFA
+734 LVVLLLA
-746 GPAMIR
+746 GLLGPSAAR
-752 EAVRR
+752 DVGRR
-757 RRLQR
+757 RRLQEIVGHR
-762 ILRQQSGAADAAWD
+762 PGAADAAWS

-787 PIPTSDTV
+787 PIPPSDTV
-795 RVASQKLAAKH
+795 RVAGQKLAAKH

-821 VLERSWYG
+821 VVERSWYG
-829 EDDAPQPEL
+829 GEGEGDPTLPS
-838 RPAFESLRRS
+838 AFDHLRRS
-848 LRRNAPMSWKGRLF
+848 LHRNAPLSWKGRLF
-862 PRSVFRNRD
+862 PKSLFRNRD